1 MEIQNKNTLI
11 HAMKTGINV
20 FVGAGFS
27 LYAYDK
33 CNKKLPT
40 GKDLANELQK
50 TFNVKS
56 SDLSMISTIL
66 QRKSKVEFKSFLT
79 ERFTVKDYEPFYEN
93 LNFVNVKSFF
103 TTNIDN
109 LVPKI
114 VSASN
119 SKRFINDLLVYG
131 ENTDTNRINYL
142 PLHGNV
148 DNPENDYVFDVQSL
162 ATTFDRNQRVWSYL
176 SNACE
181 KNPTIFLGYSF
192 SDNSVIQA
200 LSNYHTF
207 ENAQKEKWILL
218 YDPTEEEIE
227 YYEALDFSI
236 IKGDIKEFLEY
247 VPTLLGVDNLKEGEK
262 GLNDDI
268 LDIFKS
274 NLVPIDNR
282 NQVSRPI
289 IDFFRGQVPIWSDI
303 LSNKI
308 YKVSYYKTI
317 QDSIYNKSKQ
327 TIVIGAPVSGKTTL
341 VMLLAYNMQ
350 FDGLKLMYTG
360 LTLSKVDFILKM
372 LGNKK
377 ALIFV
382 ENFTDNI
389 DAFLK
394 LSDAKNVIVV
404 GVDRSQFYSTV
415 SHMLPSDVFDIINVT
430 ELSDMDIQGVF
441 NSVPIEIKA
450 SSLTQKRKTNDTQYA
465 ADSIYEFVVRNI
477 KGQNIVDR
485 YKKIIHDLE
494 NDDSDLMEFLLL
506 CAYMH
511 KCRVPLSIEV
521 AYSYFS
527 DKYDYLDVLSM
538 ENELD
543 DMLSEFEGSN
553 DLLDSS
559 IEYYYPRT
567 YFIAEAILKYS
578 SSELLREVMCNVV
591 NNVPKYLIFNYKT
604 FRKFAF
610 DSLMANRAFKDWN
623 EGKKFYQSA
632 YLYDNENPY
641 VLQQGALFLSKK
653 KQYQE
658 AFKWIDRAINSTND
672 KYFSIRNSHAI
683 ILFDANYDLSLNEMV
698 EKQLDK
704 SMEILHKCYTDDSR
718 KIFHATVYADQAERY
733 YMKTNCSKTIKYLQ
747 QAQIW
752 LKEESS
758 NNKWNYELKQR
769 LSKVEK
775 ILGKI

>member
-1 MEIQNKNTLI
+1 MEIQNKNSLI

-33 CNKKLPT
+33 KKQNLPS
-40 GKDLANELQK
+40 GNGLADELK
-50 TFNVKS
+50 SMFNVKAAS
-56 SDLSMISTIL
+56 LSMISTIL
-66 QRKSKVEFKSFLT
+66 QRKAKTEFKAFLT
-79 ERFTVKDYEPFYEN
+79 ERFSVDSYESFYNN
-93 LNFVNVKSFF
+93 LNLVNVKSYF

-109 LVPKI
+109 LIPKI
-114 VSASN
+114 VSAEN
-119 SKRFINDLLVYG
+119 SKRFINDLLVNG
-131 ENTDTNRINYL
+131 ENADANRINYL
-142 PLHGNV
+142 PLHGCV
-148 DNPENDYVFDVQSL
+148 ENPENEYVFDVQSL
-162 ATTFDRNQRVWSYL
+162 ATTFGNNSRIWSYL

-181 KNPTIFLGYSF
+181 KNPTIFLGYSY

-200 LSNYHTF
+200 LSSYRTF

-218 YDPTEEEIE
+218 YNPTDDQIE
-227 YYEALDFSI
+227 FYEALDFTI
-236 IKGDIKEFLEY
+236 IKGEIKEFLE
-247 VPTLLGVDNLKEGEK
+247 LLPNILDNEELSGKKNEEEE
-262 GLNDDI
+262 I
-268 LDIFKS
+268 RDIFKN
-274 NLVPIDNR
+274 NLVPLDNR

-308 YKVSYYKTI
+308 YRVSYYKQI
-317 QDSIYNKSKQ
+317 QDSIYNQNRQ

-341 VMLLAYNMQ
+341 AMLLAYNVQ
-350 FDGLKLMYTG
+350 FEGVKLMYSG
-360 LTLSKVDFILKM
+360 LTLSKVDFILKI
-372 LGNKK
+372 LGNLK

-389 DAFLK
+389 EAFLK
-394 LSDAKNVIVV
+394 LSQAKNITVV

-415 SHMLPSDVFDIINVT
+415 SHMLTPQMFDIINVT
-430 ELSDMDIQGVF
+430 ELSDNDIQGVF
-441 NSVPIEIKA
+441 NSVPVEIKA
-450 SSLTQKRKTNDTQYA
+450 SSMKTKRKSKDIYA
-465 ADSIYEFVVRNI
+465 ADSIYEFVIRNI
-477 KGQNIVDR
+477 KGQNIVER

-494 NDDSDLMEFLLL
+494 HDDSNLMEFLLL

-527 DKYDYLDVLSM
+527 DIYNYQDVLEM
-538 ENELD
+538 KDELE

-578 SSELLREVMCNVV
+578 SPLLLNKIMSKVID
-591 NNVPKYLIFNYKT
+591 NVPKYLIYNFKT

-610 DSLMANRAFKDWN
+610 DSLLTAKAFVDWKD
-623 EGKKFYQSA
+623 GMDFYKSA

-658 AFKWIDRAINSTND
+658 AFKWIDKAINSTND

-683 ILFDANYDLSLNEMV
+683 ILFDANYELELNNMV
-698 EKQLDK
+698 EEQLDR
-704 SMEILHKCYTDDSR
+704 SMEILHKCYHDDSR
-718 KIFHATVYADQAERY
+718 KIFHAIVYADQAERY
-733 YMKTNCSKTIKYLQ
+733 FIKANSEKTINYLQ
-747 QAQIW
+747 QAKKW

-758 NNKWNYELKQR
+758 NNSWNYELKQR

-775 ILGKI
+775 ILATL

>member
-1 MEIQNKNTLI
+1 ML
-11 HAMKTGINV
+11 
-20 FVGAGFS
+20 
-27 LYAYDK
+27 
-33 CNKKLPT
+33 
-40 GKDLANELQK
+40 
-50 TFNVKS
+50 
-56 SDLSMISTIL
+56 
-66 QRKSKVEFKSFLT
+66 
-79 ERFTVKDYEPFYEN
+79 
-93 LNFVNVKSFF
+93 VN
-103 TTNIDN
+103 
-109 LVPKI
+109 
-114 VSASN
+114 
-119 SKRFINDLLVYG
+119 G
-131 ENTDTNRINYL
+131 ENADANRINYL
-142 PLHGNV
+142 PLHGCV
-148 DNPENDYVFDVQSL
+148 ENPENEYVFDVQSL
-162 ATTFDRNQRVWSYL
+162 ATTFGNNSRIWSYL

-181 KNPTIFLGYSF
+181 KNPTIFLGYSY

-200 LSNYHTF
+200 LSSYRTF

-218 YDPTEEEIE
+218 YNPTDDQIE
-227 YYEALDFSI
+227 FYEALDFTI
-236 IKGDIKEFLEY
+236 IKGEIKEFLE
-247 VPTLLGVDNLKEGEK
+247 LLPNILDNEELSGKKNEEEE
-262 GLNDDI
+262 I
-268 LDIFKS
+268 RDIFKN
-274 NLVPIDNR
+274 NLVPLDNR

-308 YKVSYYKTI
+308 YRVSYYKQI
-317 QDSIYNKSKQ
+317 QDSIYNQNRQ

-341 VMLLAYNMQ
+341 AMLLAYNVQ
-350 FDGLKLMYTG
+350 FEGVKLMYSG
-360 LTLSKVDFILKM
+360 LTLSKVDFILKI
-372 LGNKK
+372 LGNLK

-389 DAFLK
+389 EAFLK
-394 LSDAKNVIVV
+394 LSQAKNITVV

-415 SHMLPSDVFDIINVT
+415 SHMLTPQMFDIINVT
-430 ELSDMDIQGVF
+430 ELSDNDIQGVF
-441 NSVPIEIKA
+441 NSVPVEIKA
-450 SSLTQKRKTNDTQYA
+450 SSMKTKRKSKDIYA
-465 ADSIYEFVVRNI
+465 ADSIYEFVIRNI
-477 KGQNIVDR
+477 KGQNIVER

-494 NDDSDLMEFLLL
+494 HDDSNLMEFLLL

-527 DKYDYLDVLSM
+527 DIYNYQDVLEM
-538 ENELD
+538 KDELE

-578 SSELLREVMCNVV
+578 SPLLLKKIMSKVID
-591 NNVPKYLIFNYKT
+591 NVPKYLIYNFKT

-610 DSLMANRAFKDWN
+610 DSLLTAKAFVDWKD
-623 EGKKFYQSA
+623 GMDFYKSA

-658 AFKWIDRAINSTND
+658 AFKWIDKAINSTND

-683 ILFDANYDLSLNEMV
+683 ILFDANYELELNNMV
-698 EKQLDK
+698 EEQLDR
-704 SMEILHKCYTDDSR
+704 SMEILHKCYHDDSR
-718 KIFHATVYADQAERY
+718 KIFHAIVYADQAERY
-733 YMKTNCSKTIKYLQ
+733 FIKANSEKTINYLQ
-747 QAQIW
+747 QAKKW

-758 NNKWNYELKQR
+758 NNSWNYELKQR

-775 ILGKI
+775 ILATL

>member
-1 MEIQNKNTLI
+1 MEIQNKNSLI

-33 CNKKLPT
+33 KKQKLPS
-40 GKDLANELQK
+40 GNGLADELK
-50 TFNVKS
+50 SMFNVKAAS
-56 SDLSMISTIL
+56 LSMISTIL
-66 QRKSKVEFKSFLT
+66 QRKAKTEFKAFLT
-79 ERFTVKDYEPFYEN
+79 ERFSVDSYESFYDN
-93 LNFVNVKSFF
+93 LNLVNVKSYF

-109 LVPKI
+109 LIPKI
-114 VSASN
+114 VSAEN
-119 SKRFINDLLVYG
+119 SKRFINNLLVNG
-131 ENTDTNRINYL
+131 ENADANRINYL
-142 PLHGNV
+142 PLHGCV
-148 DNPENDYVFDVQSL
+148 ENPENEYVFDVQSL
-162 ATTFDRNQRVWSYL
+162 ATTFGNNPRIWSYL

-181 KNPTIFLGYSF
+181 KNPTIFLGYSY

-200 LSNYHTF
+200 LSSYRTF

-218 YDPTEEEIE
+218 YNPTDDQIE
-227 YYEALDFSI
+227 FYEALDFTI
-236 IKGDIKEFLEY
+236 IKGEIKDFLE
-247 VPTLLGVDNLKEGEK
+247 LLPNILDNEELSRKKNEEEE
-262 GLNDDI
+262 I
-268 LDIFKS
+268 RDIFKN
-274 NLVPIDNR
+274 NLVPLDNR

-289 IDFFRGQVPIWSDI
+289 MDFFRGQVPIWSDI

-308 YKVSYYKTI
+308 YRVSYYKQI
-317 QDSIYNKSKQ
+317 QDSIYNQNRQ

-341 VMLLAYNMQ
+341 AMLLAYNVQ
-350 FDGLKLMYTG
+350 FEGVKLMYSG
-360 LTLSKVDFILKM
+360 LTLSKVDFILKI
-372 LGNKK
+372 LGNLK

-389 DAFLK
+389 EAFLK
-394 LSDAKNVIVV
+394 LSQAKNITLV

-415 SHMLPSDVFDIINVT
+415 SHMLTPQMFDIINVT
-430 ELSDMDIQGVF
+430 ELSDNDIQGVF
-441 NSVPIEIKA
+441 NSVPVEIKA
-450 SSLTQKRKTNDTQYA
+450 SSMKTKRKSKDIYA
-465 ADSIYEFVVRNI
+465 ADSIYEFVIRNI
-477 KGQNIVDR
+477 KGQNIVER

-494 NDDSDLMEFLLL
+494 LDDSDLMEFLLL

-527 DKYDYLDVLSM
+527 DIYNYQDVLEM
-538 ENELD
+538 KDELE

-578 SSELLREVMCNVV
+578 SPLLLKRIMSKVID
-591 NNVPKYLIFNYKT
+591 NVPKYLIYNFKT

-610 DSLMANRAFKDWN
+610 DSLLTAKAFVDWKD
-623 EGKKFYQSA
+623 GMDFYKSA

-658 AFKWIDRAINSTND
+658 AFKWIDKAINSTND

-683 ILFDANYDLSLNEMV
+683 ILFDANYELELNNMV
-698 EKQLDK
+698 EEQLDR
-704 SMEILHKCYTDDSR
+704 SMEILHKCYHDDSR
-718 KIFHATVYADQAERY
+718 KIFHAIVYADQAERY
-733 YMKTNCSKTIKYLQ
+733 FLKANSVKTINYLQ
-747 QAQIW
+747 QAKKW

-758 NNKWNYELKQR
+758 NNSWNYELKQR
-769 LSKVEK
+769 LNKVEK
-775 ILGKI
+775 ILATL

>member
-1 MEIQNKNTLI
+1 MEIQNKNSLI

-33 CNKKLPT
+33 KKQKLPS
-40 GKDLANELQK
+40 GNGLADELK
-50 TFNVKS
+50 SMFNVKAS
-56 SDLSMISTIL
+56 SLSMISTIL
-66 QRKSKVEFKSFLT
+66 QRKAKAEFKAFLT
-79 ERFTVKDYEPFYEN
+79 ERFSVDSYDSFYDN
-93 LNFVNVKSFF
+93 LNLVNVKSYF

-109 LVPKI
+109 LIPKI
-114 VSASN
+114 VSSDN
-119 SKRFINDLLVYG
+119 SKRFINDLLVNG
-131 ENTDTNRINYL
+131 ENADANRINYL
-142 PLHGNV
+142 PLHGCV
-148 DNPENDYVFDVQSL
+148 ENPENEYVFDVQSL
-162 ATTFDRNQRVWSYL
+162 ATTFGNNTRIWSYL

-181 KNPTIFLGYSF
+181 KNPTIFLGYSY

-200 LSNYHTF
+200 LSSYRTF

-218 YDPTEEEIE
+218 YNPTDDQIE
-227 YYEALDFSI
+227 FYEALDFTI
-236 IKGDIKEFLEY
+236 IKGEIKEFLE
-247 VPTLLGVDNLKEGEK
+247 LLPNILDNEELSGKKNEEEEIR
-262 GLNDDI
+262 DI
-268 LDIFKS
+268 LKN
-274 NLVPIDNR
+274 NLVPLDNR

-308 YKVSYYKTI
+308 YRVSYYKQI
-317 QDSIYNKSKQ
+317 QDSIYNQNRQ

-341 VMLLAYNMQ
+341 AMLLAYNVQ
-350 FDGLKLMYTG
+350 FEGVKLMYSG
-360 LTLSKVDFILKM
+360 LTLSKVDFILKI
-372 LGNKK
+372 LGILK

-389 DAFLK
+389 EAFLK
-394 LSDAKNVIVV
+394 LSQAKNITVV

-415 SHMLPSDVFDIINVT
+415 SHMLTPQMFDIINVT
-430 ELSDMDIQGVF
+430 ELSDNDIQGVF
-441 NSVPIEIKA
+441 NSVPVEIKA
-450 SSLTQKRKTNDTQYA
+450 SSMKTKRKSKDIYA
-465 ADSIYEFVVRNI
+465 ADSIYEFVIRNI
-477 KGQNIVDR
+477 KGQNIVER

-494 NDDSDLMEFLLL
+494 HDDSNLMEFLLL

-527 DKYDYLDVLSM
+527 DIYNYQDVLEM
-538 ENELD
+538 KDELE

-578 SSELLREVMCNVV
+578 SPLLLKRIMSKVID
-591 NNVPKYLIFNYKT
+591 NVPKYLIYNFKT

-610 DSLMANRAFKDWN
+610 DSLLTTKAFGDWKD
-623 EGKKFYQSA
+623 GMDFYKSA

-658 AFKWIDRAINSTND
+658 AFKWIDKAINSTNN

-683 ILFDANYDLSLNEMV
+683 ILFDANYELELNNMV
-698 EKQLDK
+698 EEQLDR
-704 SMEILHKCYTDDSR
+704 SMEILHKCYHDDSR
-718 KIFHATVYADQAERY
+718 KIFHAIVYADQAERY
-733 YMKTNCSKTIKYLQ
+733 FTKANSVKTINYLQ
-747 QAQIW
+747 QAKKW

-758 NNKWNYELKQR
+758 NNSWNYELKQR
-769 LSKVEK
+769 LNKVEK
-775 ILGKI
+775 ILATL

>member
-1 MEIQNKNTLI
+1 MEIKNKNSLI

-33 CNKKLPT
+33 KKQNLPS
-40 GKDLANELQK
+40 GNGLADELK
-50 TFNVKS
+50 SMFNVKAS
-56 SDLSMISTIL
+56 SLSMISTIL
-66 QRKSKVEFKSFLT
+66 QRKAKTEFKAFLT
-79 ERFTVKDYEPFYEN
+79 ERFSVDSYESFYNN
-93 LNFVNVKSFF
+93 LNLVNVKSYF

-109 LVPKI
+109 LIPKI
-114 VSASN
+114 VSAEN
-119 SKRFINDLLVYG
+119 SKRFINDLLVNG
-131 ENTDTNRINYL
+131 ENADANRINYL
-142 PLHGNV
+142 PLHGCV
-148 DNPENDYVFDVQSL
+148 ENPENEYVFDVQSL
-162 ATTFDRNQRVWSYL
+162 ATTFGNNSRIWSYL

-181 KNPTIFLGYSF
+181 KNPTIFLGYSY

-200 LSNYHTF
+200 LSSYRTF

-218 YDPTEEEIE
+218 YNPTDDQIE
-227 YYEALDFSI
+227 FYEALDFTI
-236 IKGDIKEFLEY
+236 IKGEIKEFLE
-247 VPTLLGVDNLKEGEK
+247 LLPNILDNEELSGKKNEEEE
-262 GLNDDI
+262 I
-268 LDIFKS
+268 RDIFKN
-274 NLVPIDNR
+274 NLVPLDNR

-308 YKVSYYKTI
+308 YRVSYYKQI
-317 QDSIYNKSKQ
+317 QDSIYNQNRQ

-341 VMLLAYNMQ
+341 AMLLAYNVQ
-350 FDGLKLMYTG
+350 FEGVKLMYSG
-360 LTLSKVDFILKM
+360 LTLSKVDFILKI
-372 LGNKK
+372 LGNLK

-389 DAFLK
+389 EAFLK
-394 LSDAKNVIVV
+394 LSQAKNITVV

-415 SHMLPSDVFDIINVT
+415 SHMLTPQMFDIINVT
-430 ELSDMDIQGVF
+430 ELSDNDIQGVF
-441 NSVPIEIKA
+441 NSVPVEIKA
-450 SSLTQKRKTNDTQYA
+450 SSMKTKRKSKDIYA
-465 ADSIYEFVVRNI
+465 ADSIYEFVIRNI
-477 KGQNIVDR
+477 KGQNIVER

-494 NDDSDLMEFLLL
+494 HDDSNLMEFLLL

-527 DKYDYLDVLSM
+527 DIYNYQDVLEM
-538 ENELD
+538 KDELE

-578 SSELLREVMCNVV
+578 SPLLLKKIMSKVID
-591 NNVPKYLIFNYKT
+591 NVPKYLIYNFKT

-610 DSLMANRAFKDWN
+610 DSLLTAKAFVDWKD
-623 EGKKFYQSA
+623 GMDFYKSA

-658 AFKWIDRAINSTND
+658 AFKWIDKAINSTND

-683 ILFDANYDLSLNEMV
+683 ILFDANYELELNNMV
-698 EKQLDK
+698 EEQLDR
-704 SMEILHKCYTDDSR
+704 SMEILHKCYHDDSR
-718 KIFHATVYADQAERY
+718 KIFHAIVYADQAERY
-733 YMKTNCSKTIKYLQ
+733 FIKANSEKTINYLQ
-747 QAQIW
+747 QAKKW

-758 NNKWNYELKQR
+758 NNSWNYELKQR

-775 ILGKI
+775 ILATL

>member
-1 MEIQNKNTLI
+1 MEIQNENSLI

-33 CNKKLPT
+33 KKQNLPS
-40 GKDLANELQK
+40 GNGLADELK
-50 TFNVKS
+50 SMFNVKAAS
-56 SDLSMISTIL
+56 LSMISTIL
-66 QRKSKVEFKSFLT
+66 QRKAKTEFKAFLT
-79 ERFTVKDYEPFYEN
+79 ERFSVDSYESFYNN
-93 LNFVNVKSFF
+93 LNLVNVKSYF

-109 LVPKI
+109 LIPKI
-114 VSASN
+114 VSAEN
-119 SKRFINDLLVYG
+119 SKRFINDLLVNG
-131 ENTDTNRINYL
+131 ENADANRINYL
-142 PLHGNV
+142 PLHGCV
-148 DNPENDYVFDVQSL
+148 ENPENEYVFDVQSL
-162 ATTFDRNQRVWSYL
+162 ATTFGNNSRIWSYL

-181 KNPTIFLGYSF
+181 KNPTIFLGYSY

-200 LSNYHTF
+200 LSSYRTF

-218 YDPTEEEIE
+218 YNPTDDQIE
-227 YYEALDFSI
+227 FYEALDFTI
-236 IKGDIKEFLEY
+236 IKGEIKEFLE
-247 VPTLLGVDNLKEGEK
+247 LLPNILDNEELSGKKNEEEE
-262 GLNDDI
+262 I
-268 LDIFKS
+268 RDIFKN
-274 NLVPIDNR
+274 NLVPLDNR

-308 YKVSYYKTI
+308 YRVSYYKQI
-317 QDSIYNKSKQ
+317 QDSIYNQNRQ

-341 VMLLAYNMQ
+341 AMLLAYNVQ
-350 FDGLKLMYTG
+350 FEGVKLMYSG
-360 LTLSKVDFILKM
+360 LTLSKVDFILKI
-372 LGNKK
+372 LGNLK

-389 DAFLK
+389 EAFLK
-394 LSDAKNVIVV
+394 LSQAKNITVV

-415 SHMLPSDVFDIINVT
+415 SHMLTPQMFDIINVT
-430 ELSDMDIQGVF
+430 ELSDNDIQGVF
-441 NSVPIEIKA
+441 NSVPVEIKA
-450 SSLTQKRKTNDTQYA
+450 SSMKTKRKSKDIYA
-465 ADSIYEFVVRNI
+465 ADSIYEFVIRNI
-477 KGQNIVDR
+477 KGQNIVER
-485 YKKIIHDLE
+485 YKKNIHDLE
-494 NDDSDLMEFLLL
+494 HDDSNLMEFLLL

-527 DKYDYLDVLSM
+527 DIYNYQDVLEM
-538 ENELD
+538 KDELE

-578 SSELLREVMCNVV
+578 SPLLLKKIMSKVID
-591 NNVPKYLIFNYKT
+591 NVPKYLIYNFKT

-610 DSLMANRAFKDWN
+610 DSLLTAKAFVDWKD
-623 EGKKFYQSA
+623 GMDFYKSA

-658 AFKWIDRAINSTND
+658 AFKWIDKAINSTND

-683 ILFDANYDLSLNEMV
+683 ILFDANYELELNNMV
-698 EKQLDK
+698 EEQLDR
-704 SMEILHKCYTDDSR
+704 SMEILHKCYHDDSR
-718 KIFHATVYADQAERY
+718 KIFHAIVYADQAERY
-733 YMKTNCSKTIKYLQ
+733 FIKVNSEKTINYLQ
-747 QAQIW
+747 QAKKW

-758 NNKWNYELKQR
+758 NNSWNYELKQR

-775 ILGKI
+775 ILATL

>member
-1 MEIQNKNTLI
+1 MEIQNKNSLI

-33 CNKKLPT
+33 KKQKLPS
-40 GKDLANELQK
+40 GNGLADELK
-50 TFNVKS
+50 SMFNVKAS
-56 SDLSMISTIL
+56 SLSMISTIL
-66 QRKSKVEFKSFLT
+66 QRKAKAEFKAFLT
-79 ERFTVKDYEPFYEN
+79 ERFSVDSYDSFYDN
-93 LNFVNVKSFF
+93 LNLVNVKSYF

-109 LVPKI
+109 LIPKI
-114 VSASN
+114 VSSDN
-119 SKRFINDLLVYG
+119 SKRFINDLLVNG
-131 ENTDTNRINYL
+131 ENADANRINYL
-142 PLHGNV
+142 PLHGCV
-148 DNPENDYVFDVQSL
+148 ENPENEYVFDVQSL
-162 ATTFDRNQRVWSYL
+162 ATTFGNNTRIWSYL

-181 KNPTIFLGYSF
+181 KNPTIFLGYSY

-200 LSNYHTF
+200 LSSYRTF

-218 YDPTEEEIE
+218 YNPTDDQIE
-227 YYEALDFSI
+227 FYEALDFTI
-236 IKGDIKEFLEY
+236 IKGEIKEFLE
-247 VPTLLGVDNLKEGEK
+247 LLPNILDNEELSGKKNEEEEIR
-262 GLNDDI
+262 DI
-268 LDIFKS
+268 LKN
-274 NLVPIDNR
+274 NLVPLDNR

-308 YKVSYYKTI
+308 YRVSYYKQI
-317 QDSIYNKSKQ
+317 QDSIYNQNRQ

-341 VMLLAYNMQ
+341 AMLLAYNVQ
-350 FDGLKLMYTG
+350 FEGVKLMYSG
-360 LTLSKVDFILKM
+360 LTLSKVDFILKI
-372 LGNKK
+372 LGILK

-389 DAFLK
+389 EAFLK
-394 LSDAKNVIVV
+394 LSQAKNITVV

-415 SHMLPSDVFDIINVT
+415 SHMLTPQMFDIINVT
-430 ELSDMDIQGVF
+430 ELSDNDIQGVF
-441 NSVPIEIKA
+441 NSVPVEIKA
-450 SSLTQKRKTNDTQYA
+450 SSMKTKRKSKDIYA
-465 ADSIYEFVVRNI
+465 ADSIYEFVIRNI
-477 KGQNIVDR
+477 KGQNIVER

-494 NDDSDLMEFLLL
+494 HDDSNLMEFLLL

-527 DKYDYLDVLSM
+527 DIYNYQDVLEM
-538 ENELD
+538 KDELD

-578 SSELLREVMCNVV
+578 SPLLLKRIMSKVID
-591 NNVPKYLIFNYKT
+591 NVPKYLIYNFKT

-610 DSLMANRAFKDWN
+610 DSLLTTKAFGDWKD
-623 EGKKFYQSA
+623 GMDFYKSA

-658 AFKWIDRAINSTND
+658 AFKWIDKAINSTNN

-683 ILFDANYDLSLNEMV
+683 ILFDANYELELNNMV
-698 EKQLDK
+698 EEQLDR
-704 SMEILHKCYTDDSR
+704 SMEILHKCYHDDSR
-718 KIFHATVYADQAERY
+718 KIFHAIVYADQAERY
-733 YMKTNCSKTIKYLQ
+733 FTKANSVKTINYLQ
-747 QAQIW
+747 QAKKW

-758 NNKWNYELKQR
+758 NNSWNYELKQR
-769 LSKVEK
+769 LNKVEK
-775 ILGKI
+775 ILATL

>member
-1 MEIQNKNTLI
+1 MEIQNKNSLI

-33 CNKKLPT
+33 KKQKLPA
-40 GKDLANELQK
+40 GNGLADELK
-50 TFNVKS
+50 SMFNVKAS
-56 SDLSMISTIL
+56 SLSMISTIL
-66 QRKSKVEFKSFLT
+66 QRKAKTEFKSFLT
-79 ERFTVKDYEPFYEN
+79 ERFSVDSYESFYDN
-93 LNFVNVKSFF
+93 LNLVNVKSYF

-109 LVPKI
+109 LIPKI
-114 VSASN
+114 VSSEN
-119 SKRFINDLLVYG
+119 SKRFINDLLVNG
-131 ENTDTNRINYL
+131 ENADANRINYL
-142 PLHGNV
+142 PLHGCV
-148 DNPENDYVFDVQSL
+148 ENPENEYVFDVQSL
-162 ATTFDRNQRVWSYL
+162 ATTFGNNPRIWSYL

-181 KNPTIFLGYSF
+181 KNPTIFLGYSY

-200 LSNYHTF
+200 LSSYRTF

-218 YDPTEEEIE
+218 YNPTDDQIE
-227 YYEALDFSI
+227 FYEALDFTI
-236 IKGDIKEFLEY
+236 IKGEIKEFLE
-247 VPTLLGVDNLKEGEK
+247 LLPNILDNAELSGKKNEEEE
-262 GLNDDI
+262 I
-268 LDIFKS
+268 RDIFKS
-274 NLVPIDNR
+274 NLVPLDNR

-289 IDFFRGQVPIWSDI
+289 MDFFRGQVPIWSDI

-308 YKVSYYKTI
+308 YRVSYYKQI
-317 QDSIYNKSKQ
+317 QDSIYNQNRQ

-341 VMLLAYNMQ
+341 AMLLAYNVQ
-350 FDGLKLMYTG
+350 FEGVKLMYSG
-360 LTLSKVDFILKM
+360 LTLSKVDFILKI
-372 LGNKK
+372 LGNLK

-389 DAFLK
+389 EAFLK
-394 LSDAKNVIVV
+394 LSQAKNITLV

-415 SHMLPSDVFDIINVT
+415 SHMLTPQMFDIINVT
-430 ELSDMDIQGVF
+430 ELSDNDIQGVF
-441 NSVPIEIKA
+441 NSVPVEIKA
-450 SSLTQKRKTNDTQYA
+450 SSMKTKRKSKDIYA
-465 ADSIYEFVVRNI
+465 ADSIYEFVIRNI
-477 KGQNIVDR
+477 KGQNIVER
-485 YKKIIHDLE
+485 YKKIIQDLE
-494 NDDSDLMEFLLL
+494 HDDSDLMEFLLL

-527 DKYDYLDVLSM
+527 DIYNYQDVLEM
-538 ENELD
+538 KDELE

-578 SSELLREVMCNVV
+578 SPLLLKRVMSKVID
-591 NNVPKYLIFNYKT
+591 NVPKYLIYNFKT

-610 DSLMANRAFKDWN
+610 DSLLTTKAFVDWKD
-623 EGKKFYQSA
+623 GMDFYKSA

-658 AFKWIDRAINSTND
+658 AFKWIDKAINSTND

-683 ILFDANYDLSLNEMV
+683 ILFDANYELVLNNMV
-698 EKQLDK
+698 EEQLDR
-704 SMEILHKCYTDDSR
+704 SMEILHKCYHDDSR
-718 KIFHATVYADQAERY
+718 KIFHAIVYADQAERY
-733 YMKTNCSKTIKYLQ
+733 FFKANSVKTINYLQ
-747 QAQIW
+747 QAKKW

-758 NNKWNYELKQR
+758 NNSWNYELKQR
-769 LSKVEK
+769 LNKVEK
-775 ILGKI
+775 ILATL

>member
-1 MEIQNKNTLI
+1 
-11 HAMKTGINV
+11 MKTGINV

-33 CNKKLPT
+33 KKQKLPS
-40 GKDLANELQK
+40 GNGLADELK
-50 TFNVKS
+50 SMFNVKAAS
-56 SDLSMISTIL
+56 LSMISTIL
-66 QRKSKVEFKSFLT
+66 QRKAKTEFKAFLT
-79 ERFTVKDYEPFYEN
+79 ERFSVDSYESFYDN
-93 LNFVNVKSFF
+93 LNLVNVKSYF

-109 LVPKI
+109 LIPKI
-114 VSASN
+114 VSAEN
-119 SKRFINDLLVYG
+119 SKRFINNLLVNG
-131 ENTDTNRINYL
+131 ENADANRINYL
-142 PLHGNV
+142 PLHGCV
-148 DNPENDYVFDVQSL
+148 ENPENEYVFDVQSL
-162 ATTFDRNQRVWSYL
+162 ATTFGNNPRIWSYL

-181 KNPTIFLGYSF
+181 KNPTIFLGYSY

-200 LSNYHTF
+200 LSSYRTF

-218 YDPTEEEIE
+218 YNPTDDQIE
-227 YYEALDFSI
+227 FYEALDFTI
-236 IKGDIKEFLEY
+236 IKGEIKDFLE
-247 VPTLLGVDNLKEGEK
+247 LLPNILDNEELSRKKNEEEE
-262 GLNDDI
+262 I
-268 LDIFKS
+268 RDIFKN
-274 NLVPIDNR
+274 NLVPLDNR

-289 IDFFRGQVPIWSDI
+289 MDFFRGQVPIWSDI

-308 YKVSYYKTI
+308 YRVSYYKQI
-317 QDSIYNKSKQ
+317 QDSIYNQNRQ

-341 VMLLAYNMQ
+341 AMLLAYNVQ
-350 FDGLKLMYTG
+350 FEGVKLMYSG
-360 LTLSKVDFILKM
+360 LTLSKVDFILKI
-372 LGNKK
+372 LGNLK

-389 DAFLK
+389 EAFLK
-394 LSDAKNVIVV
+394 LSQAKNITLV

-415 SHMLPSDVFDIINVT
+415 SHMLTPQMFDIINVT
-430 ELSDMDIQGVF
+430 ELSDNDIQGVF
-441 NSVPIEIKA
+441 NSVPVEIKA
-450 SSLTQKRKTNDTQYA
+450 SSMKTKRKSKDIYA
-465 ADSIYEFVVRNI
+465 ADSIYEFVIRNI
-477 KGQNIVDR
+477 KGQNIVER

-494 NDDSDLMEFLLL
+494 LDDSDLMEFLLL

-527 DKYDYLDVLSM
+527 DIYNYQDVLKM
-538 ENELD
+538 KDELE

-578 SSELLREVMCNVV
+578 SPLLLKRIMSKVID
-591 NNVPKYLIFNYKT
+591 NVPKYLIYNFKT

-610 DSLMANRAFKDWN
+610 DSLLTAKAFVDWKD
-623 EGKKFYQSA
+623 GMDFYKSA

-658 AFKWIDRAINSTND
+658 AFKWIDKAINSTND

-683 ILFDANYDLSLNEMV
+683 ILFDANYELELNNMV
-698 EKQLDK
+698 EEQLDR
-704 SMEILHKCYTDDSR
+704 SMEILHKCYHDDSR
-718 KIFHATVYADQAERY
+718 KIFHAIVYADQAERY
-733 YMKTNCSKTIKYLQ
+733 FLKANSVKTINYLQ
-747 QAQIW
+747 QAKKW

-758 NNKWNYELKQR
+758 NNSWNYELKQR
-769 LSKVEK
+769 LNKVEK
-775 ILGKI
+775 ILATL

>member
-1 MEIQNKNTLI
+1 MEIQNKNSLI

-33 CNKKLPT
+33 KKQKLPS
-40 GKDLANELQK
+40 GNGLADELK
-50 TFNVKS
+50 SMFNVKAAS
-56 SDLSMISTIL
+56 LSMISTIL
-66 QRKSKVEFKSFLT
+66 QRKAKTEFKAFLT
-79 ERFTVKDYEPFYEN
+79 ERFSVDSYESFYDN
-93 LNFVNVKSFF
+93 LNLVNVKSYF

-109 LVPKI
+109 LIPKI
-114 VSASN
+114 VSAEN
-119 SKRFINDLLVYG
+119 SKRFINNLLVNG
-131 ENTDTNRINYL
+131 ENADANRINYL
-142 PLHGNV
+142 PLHGCV
-148 DNPENDYVFDVQSL
+148 ENPENEYVFDVQSL
-162 ATTFDRNQRVWSYL
+162 ATTFGNNPRIWSYL

-181 KNPTIFLGYSF
+181 KNPTIFLGYSY

-200 LSNYHTF
+200 LSSYRTF

-218 YDPTEEEIE
+218 YNPTDDQIE
-227 YYEALDFSI
+227 FYEALDFTI
-236 IKGDIKEFLEY
+236 IKGEIKDFLE
-247 VPTLLGVDNLKEGEK
+247 LLPNILDNEELSRKKNEEEE
-262 GLNDDI
+262 I
-268 LDIFKS
+268 RDIFKN
-274 NLVPIDNR
+274 NLVPLDNR

-289 IDFFRGQVPIWSDI
+289 MDFFRGQVPIWSDI

-308 YKVSYYKTI
+308 YRVSYYKQI
-317 QDSIYNKSKQ
+317 QDSIYNQNRQ

-341 VMLLAYNMQ
+341 AMLLAYNVQ
-350 FDGLKLMYTG
+350 FEGVKLMYSG
-360 LTLSKVDFILKM
+360 LTLSKVDFILKI
-372 LGNKK
+372 LGNLK

-389 DAFLK
+389 EAFLK
-394 LSDAKNVIVV
+394 LSQAKNITLV

-415 SHMLPSDVFDIINVT
+415 SHMLTPQMFDIINVT
-430 ELSDMDIQGVF
+430 ELSDNDIQGVF
-441 NSVPIEIKA
+441 NSVPVEIKA
-450 SSLTQKRKTNDTQYA
+450 SSMKTKRKSKDIYA
-465 ADSIYEFVVRNI
+465 ADSIYEFVIRNI
-477 KGQNIVDR
+477 KGQNIVER

-494 NDDSDLMEFLLL
+494 LDDSDLMEFLLL

-527 DKYDYLDVLSM
+527 DIYNYQDVLKM
-538 ENELD
+538 KDELE

-578 SSELLREVMCNVV
+578 SPLLLKRIMSKVID
-591 NNVPKYLIFNYKT
+591 NVPKYLIYNFKT

-610 DSLMANRAFKDWN
+610 DSLLTAKAFVDWKD
-623 EGKKFYQSA
+623 GMDFYKSA

-658 AFKWIDRAINSTND
+658 AFKWIDKAINSTND

-683 ILFDANYDLSLNEMV
+683 ILFDANYELELNNMV
-698 EKQLDK
+698 EEQLDR
-704 SMEILHKCYTDDSR
+704 SMEILHKCYHDDSR
-718 KIFHATVYADQAERY
+718 KIFHAIVYADQAERY
-733 YMKTNCSKTIKYLQ
+733 FLKANSVKTINYLQ
-747 QAQIW
+747 QAKKW

-758 NNKWNYELKQR
+758 NNSWNYELKQR
-769 LSKVEK
+769 LNKVEK
-775 ILGKI
+775 ILATL

>member
-1 MEIQNKNTLI
+1 M
-11 HAMKTGINV
+11 
-20 FVGAGFS
+20 FS

-33 CNKKLPT
+33 KKQNLPS
-40 GKDLANELQK
+40 GNGLADELK
-50 TFNVKS
+50 SMFNVKAAS
-56 SDLSMISTIL
+56 LSMISTIL
-66 QRKSKVEFKSFLT
+66 QRKAKTEFKAFLT
-79 ERFTVKDYEPFYEN
+79 ERFSVDSYESFYNN
-93 LNFVNVKSFF
+93 LNLVNVKSYF

-109 LVPKI
+109 LIPKI
-114 VSASN
+114 VSAEN
-119 SKRFINDLLVYG
+119 SKRFINDLLVNG
-131 ENTDTNRINYL
+131 ENADANRINYL
-142 PLHGNV
+142 PLHGCV
-148 DNPENDYVFDVQSL
+148 ENPENEYVFDVQSL
-162 ATTFDRNQRVWSYL
+162 ATTFGNNSRIWSYL

-181 KNPTIFLGYSF
+181 KNPTIFLGYSY

-200 LSNYHTF
+200 LSSYRTF

-218 YDPTEEEIE
+218 YNPTDDQIE
-227 YYEALDFSI
+227 FYEALDFTI
-236 IKGDIKEFLEY
+236 IKGEIKEFLE
-247 VPTLLGVDNLKEGEK
+247 LLPNILDNEELSGKKNEEEE
-262 GLNDDI
+262 I
-268 LDIFKS
+268 RDIFKN
-274 NLVPIDNR
+274 NLVPLDNR

-308 YKVSYYKTI
+308 YRVSYYKQI
-317 QDSIYNKSKQ
+317 QDSIYNQNRQ

-341 VMLLAYNMQ
+341 AMLLAYNVQ
-350 FDGLKLMYTG
+350 FEGVKLMYSG
-360 LTLSKVDFILKM
+360 LTLSKVDFILKI
-372 LGNKK
+372 LGNLK

-389 DAFLK
+389 EAFLK
-394 LSDAKNVIVV
+394 LSQAKNITVV

-415 SHMLPSDVFDIINVT
+415 SHMLTPQMFDIINVT
-430 ELSDMDIQGVF
+430 ELSDNDIQGVF
-441 NSVPIEIKA
+441 NSVPVEIKA
-450 SSLTQKRKTNDTQYA
+450 SSMKTKRKSKDIYA
-465 ADSIYEFVVRNI
+465 ADSIYEFVIRNI
-477 KGQNIVDR
+477 KGQNIVER

-494 NDDSDLMEFLLL
+494 HDDSNLMEFLLL

-527 DKYDYLDVLSM
+527 DIYNYQDVLEM
-538 ENELD
+538 KDELE

-578 SSELLREVMCNVV
+578 SPLLLKKIMSKVID
-591 NNVPKYLIFNYKT
+591 NVPKYLIYNFKT

-610 DSLMANRAFKDWN
+610 DSLLTAKAFVDWKD
-623 EGKKFYQSA
+623 GMDFYKSA

-658 AFKWIDRAINSTND
+658 AFKWIDKAINSTND

-683 ILFDANYDLSLNEMV
+683 ILFDANYELELNNMV
-698 EKQLDK
+698 EEQLDR
-704 SMEILHKCYTDDSR
+704 SMEILHKCYHDDSR
-718 KIFHATVYADQAERY
+718 KIFHAIVYADHAERY
-733 YMKTNCSKTIKYLQ
+733 FIKVNSEKTINYLQ
-747 QAQIW
+747 QAKKW

-758 NNKWNYELKQR
+758 NNSWNYELKQR

-775 ILGKI
+775 ILATL

>member
-1 MEIQNKNTLI
+1 MEIQNENSLI

-33 CNKKLPT
+33 KKQNLPS
-40 GKDLANELQK
+40 GNGLADELK
-50 TFNVKS
+50 SMFNVKAAS
-56 SDLSMISTIL
+56 LSMISTIL
-66 QRKSKVEFKSFLT
+66 QRKAKTEFKAFLT
-79 ERFTVKDYEPFYEN
+79 ERFSVDSYESFYNN
-93 LNFVNVKSFF
+93 LNLVNVKSYF

-109 LVPKI
+109 LIPKI
-114 VSASN
+114 VSAEN
-119 SKRFINDLLVYG
+119 SKRFINDLLVNG
-131 ENTDTNRINYL
+131 ENADANRINYL
-142 PLHGNV
+142 PLHGCV
-148 DNPENDYVFDVQSL
+148 ENPENEYVFDVQSL
-162 ATTFDRNQRVWSYL
+162 ATTFGNNSRIWSYL

-181 KNPTIFLGYSF
+181 KNPTIFLGYSY

-200 LSNYHTF
+200 LSSYRTF

-218 YDPTEEEIE
+218 YNPTDDQIE
-227 YYEALDFSI
+227 FYEALDFTI
-236 IKGDIKEFLEY
+236 IKGEIKEFLE
-247 VPTLLGVDNLKEGEK
+247 LLPNILDNEELSGKKNEEEE
-262 GLNDDI
+262 I
-268 LDIFKS
+268 RDIFKN
-274 NLVPIDNR
+274 NLVPLDNR

-308 YKVSYYKTI
+308 YRVSYYKQI
-317 QDSIYNKSKQ
+317 QDSIYNQNRQ
-327 TIVIGAPVSGKTTL
+327 TIVIGAPVYGKTTL
-341 VMLLAYNMQ
+341 AMLLAYNVQ
-350 FDGLKLMYTG
+350 FEGVKLMYSG
-360 LTLSKVDFILKM
+360 LTLSKVDFILKI
-372 LGNKK
+372 LGNLK

-389 DAFLK
+389 EAFLK
-394 LSDAKNVIVV
+394 LSQAKNITVV

-415 SHMLPSDVFDIINVT
+415 SHMLTPQMFDIINVT
-430 ELSDMDIQGVF
+430 ELSDNDIQGVF
-441 NSVPIEIKA
+441 NSVPVEIKA
-450 SSLTQKRKTNDTQYA
+450 SSMKTKRKSKDIYA
-465 ADSIYEFVVRNI
+465 ADSIYEFVIRNI
-477 KGQNIVDR
+477 KGQNIVER

-494 NDDSDLMEFLLL
+494 HDDSNLMEFLLL

-527 DKYDYLDVLSM
+527 DIYNYQDVLEM
-538 ENELD
+538 KDELE

-578 SSELLREVMCNVV
+578 SPLLLKKIMSKVID
-591 NNVPKYLIFNYKT
+591 NVPKYLIYNFKT

-610 DSLMANRAFKDWN
+610 DSLLTAKAFVDWKD
-623 EGKKFYQSA
+623 GMDFYKSA

-658 AFKWIDRAINSTND
+658 AFKWIDKAINSTND

-683 ILFDANYDLSLNEMV
+683 ILFDANYELELNNMV
-698 EKQLDK
+698 EEQLDR
-704 SMEILHKCYTDDSR
+704 SMEILHKCYHDDSR
-718 KIFHATVYADQAERY
+718 KIFHAIVYADQAERY
-733 YMKTNCSKTIKYLQ
+733 FIKANSEKTINYLQ
-747 QAQIW
+747 QAKKW

-758 NNKWNYELKQR
+758 NNSWNYELKQR

-775 ILGKI
+775 ILATL

>member
-1 MEIQNKNTLI
+1 
-11 HAMKTGINV
+11 MKTGINV

-33 CNKKLPT
+33 KKQKLPS
-40 GKDLANELQK
+40 GNGLADELK
-50 TFNVKS
+50 SMFNVKAAS
-56 SDLSMISTIL
+56 LSMISTIL
-66 QRKSKVEFKSFLT
+66 QRKAKTEFKAFLT
-79 ERFTVKDYEPFYEN
+79 ERFSVDSYESFYDN
-93 LNFVNVKSFF
+93 LNLVNVKSYF

-109 LVPKI
+109 LIPKI
-114 VSASN
+114 VSAEN
-119 SKRFINDLLVYG
+119 SKRFINDLLVNG
-131 ENTDTNRINYL
+131 ENADANRINYL
-142 PLHGNV
+142 PLHGCV
-148 DNPENDYVFDVQSL
+148 ENPENEYVFDVHSL
-162 ATTFDRNQRVWSYL
+162 ATTFGNNPRIWSYL

-181 KNPTIFLGYSF
+181 KNPTIFLGYSY

-200 LSNYHTF
+200 LSSYRTF

-218 YDPTEEEIE
+218 HNPTDDQIE
-227 YYEALDFSI
+227 FYEALDFTI
-236 IKGDIKEFLEY
+236 IKGEIKDFLE
-247 VPTLLGVDNLKEGEK
+247 LLPN
-262 GLNDDI
+262 I
-268 LDIFKS
+268 LDNEELSRKKNEEEEIRDVFKS
-274 NLVPIDNR
+274 NLVPLDNR

-289 IDFFRGQVPIWSDI
+289 MDFFRGQVPIWSDI

-308 YKVSYYKTI
+308 YRVSYYKQI
-317 QDSIYNKSKQ
+317 QDSIYNQNRQ

-341 VMLLAYNMQ
+341 AMLLAYNVQ
-350 FDGLKLMYTG
+350 FEGVKLMYSG
-360 LTLSKVDFILKM
+360 LTLSKVDFILKI
-372 LGNKK
+372 LGNLK

-389 DAFLK
+389 EAFLK
-394 LSDAKNVIVV
+394 LSQAKNITVV

-415 SHMLPSDVFDIINVT
+415 SHMLTPQMFDIINVT
-430 ELSDMDIQGVF
+430 ELSDNDIQGVF
-441 NSVPIEIKA
+441 NSVPVEIKA
-450 SSLTQKRKTNDTQYA
+450 SSMKTKRKSKDIYA
-465 ADSIYEFVVRNI
+465 ADSIYEFVIRNI
-477 KGQNIVDR
+477 KGQNIVER

-494 NDDSDLMEFLLL
+494 HDDSDLMEFLLL

-527 DKYDYLDVLSM
+527 DIYNYQGVLEM
-538 ENELD
+538 KDELE

-578 SSELLREVMCNVV
+578 SPLLLKKVMSKVID
-591 NNVPKYLIFNYKT
+591 NVPKYLIYNFKT

-610 DSLMANRAFKDWN
+610 DSLLTTKAFVDWKD
-623 EGKKFYQSA
+623 GMDFYKSA

-658 AFKWIDRAINSTND
+658 AFKWIDKAINSTND

-683 ILFDANYDLSLNEMV
+683 ILFDANYELELNNMV
-698 EKQLDK
+698 EEQLDR
-704 SMEILHKCYTDDSR
+704 SMEILHKCYHDDSR
-718 KIFHATVYADQAERY
+718 KIFHAIVYADQAERY
-733 YMKTNCSKTIKYLQ
+733 FLKANSVKTINYLQ
-747 QAQIW
+747 QAKKW

-758 NNKWNYELKQR
+758 NNSWNYELKQR
-769 LSKVEK
+769 LNKVEK
-775 ILGKI
+775 ILATL

>member
-1 MEIQNKNTLI
+1 MEIQNKNSLI

-33 CNKKLPT
+33 KKQKLPS
-40 GKDLANELQK
+40 GNGLADELK
-50 TFNVKS
+50 SMFNVKAS
-56 SDLSMISTIL
+56 SLSMISTIL
-66 QRKSKVEFKSFLT
+66 QRKAKAEFKAFLT
-79 ERFTVKDYEPFYEN
+79 ERFSVDSYDSFYDN
-93 LNFVNVKSFF
+93 LNLVNVKSYF

-109 LVPKI
+109 LIPKI
-114 VSASN
+114 VSSDN
-119 SKRFINDLLVYG
+119 SKRFINDLLVNG
-131 ENTDTNRINYL
+131 ENADANRINYL
-142 PLHGNV
+142 PLHGCV
-148 DNPENDYVFDVQSL
+148 ENPENEYVFDVQSL
-162 ATTFDRNQRVWSYL
+162 ATTFGNNTRIWSYL

-181 KNPTIFLGYSF
+181 KNPTIFLEYSY

-200 LSNYHTF
+200 LSSYRTF

-218 YDPTEEEIE
+218 YNPTDDQIE
-227 YYEALDFSI
+227 FYEALDFTI
-236 IKGDIKEFLEY
+236 IKGEIKEFLE
-247 VPTLLGVDNLKEGEK
+247 LLPNILDNEELSGKKNEEEE
-262 GLNDDI
+262 I
-268 LDIFKS
+268 RDIFKK
-274 NLVPIDNR
+274 NLVPLDNR

-308 YKVSYYKTI
+308 YRVSYYKQI
-317 QDSIYNKSKQ
+317 QDSIYNQNRQ

-341 VMLLAYNMQ
+341 AMLLAYNVQ
-350 FDGLKLMYTG
+350 FEGVKLMYSG
-360 LTLSKVDFILKM
+360 LTLSKVDFILKI
-372 LGNKK
+372 LGIFK

-389 DAFLK
+389 EAFLK
-394 LSDAKNVIVV
+394 LSQAKNITVV

-415 SHMLPSDVFDIINVT
+415 SHMLTPQMFDIINVT
-430 ELSDMDIQGVF
+430 ELSDNDIQGVF
-441 NSVPIEIKA
+441 NSVPVEIKA
-450 SSLTQKRKTNDTQYA
+450 SSMKTKRKSKDIYA
-465 ADSIYEFVVRNI
+465 ADSIYEFVIRNI
-477 KGQNIVDR
+477 KGQNIVER

-494 NDDSDLMEFLLL
+494 HDDSNLMEFLLL

-527 DKYDYLDVLSM
+527 DIYNYQDVLEM
-538 ENELD
+538 KDELE

-578 SSELLREVMCNVV
+578 SPLLLKRIMSKVID
-591 NNVPKYLIFNYKT
+591 NVPKYLIYNFKT

-610 DSLMANRAFKDWN
+610 DSLLTTKAFGDWKD
-623 EGKKFYQSA
+623 GMDFYKSA

-658 AFKWIDRAINSTND
+658 AFKWIDKAINSTNN

-683 ILFDANYDLSLNEMV
+683 ILFDANYELELNNMV
-698 EKQLDK
+698 EEQLDR
-704 SMEILHKCYTDDSR
+704 SMEILHKCYHDDSR
-718 KIFHATVYADQAERY
+718 KIFHAIVYADQAERY
-733 YMKTNCSKTIKYLQ
+733 FIKANSVKTINYLQ
-747 QAQIW
+747 QAKKW

-758 NNKWNYELKQR
+758 NNSWNYELKQR
-769 LSKVEK
+769 LNKVEK
-775 ILGKI
+775 ILATL

>member
-33 CNKKLPT
+33 YNKKLPT

-50 TFNVKS
+50 SFNVKF

-93 LNFVNVKSFF
+93 LNYVNVKSYF

-131 ENTDTNRINYL
+131 ENTDANRINYL

-148 DNPENDYVFDVQSL
+148 DNPEIDYVFDVQSL
-162 ATTFDRNQRVWSYL
+162 ATTFGSNQRIWSYL

-200 LSNYHTF
+200 LSSYRTF

-218 YDPTEEEIE
+218 YKPTEEEIE

-236 IKGDIKEFLEY
+236 IQGDIKEFLEFI
-247 VPTLLGVDNLKEGEK
+247 PTLLGVDNLAEGENEI
-262 GLNDDI
+262 NDDI
-268 LDIFKS
+268 LGIFKS

-341 VMLLAYNMQ
+341 AMLLAYNIQ

-360 LTLSKVDFILKM
+360 LTLSKVDFILKI

-394 LSDAKNVIVV
+394 LSHAKNVIVV

-415 SHMLPSDVFDIINVT
+415 SHMLSSDLFDIINVT
-430 ELSDMDIQGVF
+430 ELSDKDIQGVF

-450 SSLTQKRKTNDTQYA
+450 SSITQKRKTNDTQYA

-477 KGQNIVDR
+477 KGQDIVDR
-485 YKKIIHDLE
+485 YKKIIRDLE

-527 DKYDYLDVLSM
+527 DKYDYQDVLSM

-578 SSELLREVMCNVV
+578 SSALLRKIMCNVV
-591 NNVPKYLIFNYKT
+591 NNVPKYLIYNFKT

-610 DSLMANRAFKDWN
+610 DSLLANRAFKDWN
-623 EGKKFYQSA
+623 EGKNFYQSA

-653 KQYQE
+653 NQYQE

-683 ILFDANYDLSLNEMV
+683 ILFDANYDLSLDEMV

-718 KIFHATVYADQAERY
+718 KIFHAIVYADQAERY

-747 QAQIW
+747 QARIW

-758 NNKWNYELKQR
+758 NNQWNYELKQR
-769 LSKVEK
+769 LSNVEK
-775 ILGKI
+775 ILSQI

>member
-1 MEIQNKNTLI
+1 MEIQNENSLI

-33 CNKKLPT
+33 KKQNLPS
-40 GKDLANELQK
+40 GNGLADELK
-50 TFNVKS
+50 SMFNVKAAS
-56 SDLSMISTIL
+56 LSMISTIL
-66 QRKSKVEFKSFLT
+66 QRKAKTEFKAFLT
-79 ERFTVKDYEPFYEN
+79 ERFSVDSYESFYNN
-93 LNFVNVKSFF
+93 LNLVNVKSYF

-109 LVPKI
+109 LIPKI
-114 VSASN
+114 VSAEN
-119 SKRFINDLLVYG
+119 SKRFINDLLVNG
-131 ENTDTNRINYL
+131 ENADANRINYL
-142 PLHGNV
+142 PLHGCV
-148 DNPENDYVFDVQSL
+148 ENPENEYVFDVQSL
-162 ATTFDRNQRVWSYL
+162 ATTFGNNSRIWSYL

-181 KNPTIFLGYSF
+181 KNPTIFLGYSY

-200 LSNYHTF
+200 LSSYRTF

-218 YDPTEEEIE
+218 YNPTDDQIE
-227 YYEALDFSI
+227 FYEALDFTI
-236 IKGDIKEFLEY
+236 IKGEIKEFLE
-247 VPTLLGVDNLKEGEK
+247 LLPNILDNEELSGKKNEEEE
-262 GLNDDI
+262 I
-268 LDIFKS
+268 RDIFKN
-274 NLVPIDNR
+274 NLVPLDNR

-289 IDFFRGQVPIWSDI
+289 IDFFREQVPIWSDI

-308 YKVSYYKTI
+308 YRVSYYKQI
-317 QDSIYNKSKQ
+317 QDSIYNQNRQ

-341 VMLLAYNMQ
+341 AMLLAYNVQ
-350 FDGLKLMYTG
+350 FEGVKLMYSG
-360 LTLSKVDFILKM
+360 LTLSKVDFILKI
-372 LGNKK
+372 LGNLK

-389 DAFLK
+389 EAFLK
-394 LSDAKNVIVV
+394 LSQAKNITVV

-415 SHMLPSDVFDIINVT
+415 SHMLTPQMFDIINVT
-430 ELSDMDIQGVF
+430 ELSDNDIQGVF
-441 NSVPIEIKA
+441 NSVPVEIKA
-450 SSLTQKRKTNDTQYA
+450 SSMKTKRKSKDIYA
-465 ADSIYEFVVRNI
+465 ADSIYEFVIRNI
-477 KGQNIVDR
+477 KGQNIVER

-494 NDDSDLMEFLLL
+494 HDDSNLMEFLLL

-527 DKYDYLDVLSM
+527 DIYNYQDVLEM
-538 ENELD
+538 KDELE

-578 SSELLREVMCNVV
+578 SPLLLKKIMSKVID
-591 NNVPKYLIFNYKT
+591 NVPKYLIYNFKT

-610 DSLMANRAFKDWN
+610 DSLLTAKAFVDWKD
-623 EGKKFYQSA
+623 GMDFYKSA

-658 AFKWIDRAINSTND
+658 AFKWIDKAINSTND

-683 ILFDANYDLSLNEMV
+683 ILFDANYELELNNMV
-698 EKQLDK
+698 EEQLDR
-704 SMEILHKCYTDDSR
+704 SMEILHKCYHDDSR
-718 KIFHATVYADQAERY
+718 KIFHAIVYADQAERY
-733 YMKTNCSKTIKYLQ
+733 FIKVNSEKTINYLQ
-747 QAQIW
+747 QAKKW

-758 NNKWNYELKQR
+758 NNSWNYELKQR

-775 ILGKI
+775 ILATL

>member
-1 MEIQNKNTLI
+1 MEIQNENSLI

-33 CNKKLPT
+33 KKQNLPS
-40 GKDLANELQK
+40 GNGLADELK
-50 TFNVKS
+50 SMFNVKAS
-56 SDLSMISTIL
+56 SLSMISTIL
-66 QRKSKVEFKSFLT
+66 QRKAKTEFKAFLT
-79 ERFTVKDYEPFYEN
+79 ERFSVDSYESFYNN
-93 LNFVNVKSFF
+93 LNLVNVKSYF

-109 LVPKI
+109 LIPKI
-114 VSASN
+114 VSAEN
-119 SKRFINDLLVYG
+119 SKRFINDLLVNG
-131 ENTDTNRINYL
+131 ENADANRINYL
-142 PLHGNV
+142 PLHGCV
-148 DNPENDYVFDVQSL
+148 ENPENEYVFDVQSL
-162 ATTFDRNQRVWSYL
+162 ATTFGNNSRIWSYL

-181 KNPTIFLGYSF
+181 KNPTIFLGYSY

-200 LSNYHTF
+200 LSSYRTF

-218 YDPTEEEIE
+218 YNPTDDQIE
-227 YYEALDFSI
+227 FYEALDFTI
-236 IKGDIKEFLEY
+236 IKGEIKEFLE
-247 VPTLLGVDNLKEGEK
+247 LLPNILDNEELSGKKNEEEE
-262 GLNDDI
+262 I
-268 LDIFKS
+268 RDIFKN
-274 NLVPIDNR
+274 NLVPLDNR

-308 YKVSYYKTI
+308 YRVSYYKQI
-317 QDSIYNKSKQ
+317 QDSIYNQNRQ

-341 VMLLAYNMQ
+341 AMLLAYNVQ
-350 FDGLKLMYTG
+350 FEGVKLMYSG
-360 LTLSKVDFILKM
+360 LTLSKVDFILKI
-372 LGNKK
+372 LGNLK

-389 DAFLK
+389 EAFLK
-394 LSDAKNVIVV
+394 LSQAKNITVV

-415 SHMLPSDVFDIINVT
+415 SHMLTPQMFDIINVT
-430 ELSDMDIQGVF
+430 ELSDNDIQGVF
-441 NSVPIEIKA
+441 NSVPVEIKA
-450 SSLTQKRKTNDTQYA
+450 SSMKTKRKSKDIYA
-465 ADSIYEFVVRNI
+465 ADSIYEFVIRNI
-477 KGQNIVDR
+477 KGQNIVER
-485 YKKIIHDLE
+485 YKKNIHDLE
-494 NDDSDLMEFLLL
+494 HDDSNLMEFLLL

-527 DKYDYLDVLSM
+527 DIYNYQDVLEM
-538 ENELD
+538 KDELE

-578 SSELLREVMCNVV
+578 SPLLLKKIMSKVID
-591 NNVPKYLIFNYKT
+591 NVPKYLIYNFKT

-610 DSLMANRAFKDWN
+610 DSLLTAKAFVDWKD
-623 EGKKFYQSA
+623 GMDFYKSA

-658 AFKWIDRAINSTND
+658 AFKWIDKAINSTND

-683 ILFDANYDLSLNEMV
+683 ILFDANYELELNNMV
-698 EKQLDK
+698 EEQLDR
-704 SMEILHKCYTDDSR
+704 SMEILHKCYHDDSR
-718 KIFHATVYADQAERY
+718 KIFHAIVYADQAERY
-733 YMKTNCSKTIKYLQ
+733 FIKANSEKTINYLQ
-747 QAQIW
+747 QAKKW

-758 NNKWNYELKQR
+758 NNSWNYELKQR

-775 ILGKI
+775 ILATL

>member
-1 MEIQNKNTLI
+1 MEIKNKNSLI

-33 CNKKLPT
+33 KKQNLPS
-40 GKDLANELQK
+40 GNGLADELK
-50 TFNVKS
+50 SMFNVKAS
-56 SDLSMISTIL
+56 SLSMISTIL
-66 QRKSKVEFKSFLT
+66 QRKAKTEFKAFLT
-79 ERFTVKDYEPFYEN
+79 ERFSVDSYESFYDN
-93 LNFVNVKSFF
+93 LNLVNVKSYF

-109 LVPKI
+109 LIPKI
-114 VSASN
+114 VSSDN
-119 SKRFINDLLVYG
+119 SKRFINDLLVNG
-131 ENTDTNRINYL
+131 ENADANRINYL
-142 PLHGNV
+142 PLHGCV
-148 DNPENDYVFDVQSL
+148 ENPENEYVFDVQSL
-162 ATTFDRNQRVWSYL
+162 ATTFGNNSRIWSYL

-181 KNPTIFLGYSF
+181 KNPTIFLGYSY

-200 LSNYHTF
+200 LSSYRTF

-218 YDPTEEEIE
+218 YNPTDDQIE
-227 YYEALDFSI
+227 FYEALDFTI
-236 IKGDIKEFLEY
+236 IKGEIKEFLE
-247 VPTLLGVDNLKEGEK
+247 LLPNILDNEELSGKKNEEEE
-262 GLNDDI
+262 I
-268 LDIFKS
+268 RDIFKS
-274 NLVPIDNR
+274 NLVPLDNR

-308 YKVSYYKTI
+308 YRVSYYKQI
-317 QDSIYNKSKQ
+317 QDSIYNQNRQ

-341 VMLLAYNMQ
+341 AMLLAYNVQ
-350 FDGLKLMYTG
+350 FEGVKLMYSG
-360 LTLSKVDFILKM
+360 LTLSKVDFILKI
-372 LGNKK
+372 LGNLK

-389 DAFLK
+389 EAFLK
-394 LSDAKNVIVV
+394 LSQAKNITVV

-415 SHMLPSDVFDIINVT
+415 SHMLTPQMFDIINVT
-430 ELSDMDIQGVF
+430 ELSDNDIQGVF
-441 NSVPIEIKA
+441 NSVPVEIKA
-450 SSLTQKRKTNDTQYA
+450 SSMKTKRKSKDIYA
-465 ADSIYEFVVRNI
+465 ADSIYEFVIRNI
-477 KGQNIVDR
+477 KGQNIVER

-494 NDDSDLMEFLLL
+494 HDDSDLMEFLLL

-527 DKYDYLDVLSM
+527 DIYNYQYVLEM
-538 ENELD
+538 KDELE

-578 SSELLREVMCNVV
+578 SPLLLKRIMSKVID
-591 NNVPKYLIFNYKT
+591 NVPKYLIYNFKT

-610 DSLMANRAFKDWN
+610 DSLLTAKAFVDWKD
-623 EGKKFYQSA
+623 GMDFYKSA

-658 AFKWIDRAINSTND
+658 AFKWIDKAINSTND

-683 ILFDANYDLSLNEMV
+683 ILFDANYELELNNMV
-698 EKQLDK
+698 EEQLDR
-704 SMEILHKCYTDDSR
+704 SMEILHKCYHDDSR
-718 KIFHATVYADQAERY
+718 KIFHAIVYADQAERY
-733 YMKTNCSKTIKYLQ
+733 FIKVNSEKTINYLQ
-747 QAQIW
+747 QAKKW

-758 NNKWNYELKQR
+758 NNSWNYELKQR

-775 ILGKI
+775 ILATL

>member
-1 MEIQNKNTLI
+1 MEIQNENSLI

-33 CNKKLPT
+33 KKQNLPS
-40 GKDLANELQK
+40 GNGLADELK
-50 TFNVKS
+50 SMFNVKAAS
-56 SDLSMISTIL
+56 LSMISTIL
-66 QRKSKVEFKSFLT
+66 QRKAKTEFKAFLT
-79 ERFTVKDYEPFYEN
+79 ERFSVDSYESFYNN
-93 LNFVNVKSFF
+93 LNLVNVKSYF

-109 LVPKI
+109 LIPKI
-114 VSASN
+114 VSAEN
-119 SKRFINDLLVYG
+119 SKRFINDLLVNG
-131 ENTDTNRINYL
+131 ENADANRINYL
-142 PLHGNV
+142 PLHGCV
-148 DNPENDYVFDVQSL
+148 ENPENEYVFDVQSL
-162 ATTFDRNQRVWSYL
+162 ATTFGNNSRIWSYL

-181 KNPTIFLGYSF
+181 KNPTIFLGYSY

-200 LSNYHTF
+200 LSSYRTF

-218 YDPTEEEIE
+218 YNPTDDQIE
-227 YYEALDFSI
+227 FYEALDFTI
-236 IKGDIKEFLEY
+236 IKGEIKEFLE
-247 VPTLLGVDNLKEGEK
+247 LLPNILDNEELSGKKNEEEE
-262 GLNDDI
+262 I
-268 LDIFKS
+268 RDIFKN
-274 NLVPIDNR
+274 NLVPLDNR

-308 YKVSYYKTI
+308 YRVSYYKQI
-317 QDSIYNKSKQ
+317 QDSIYNQNRQ

-341 VMLLAYNMQ
+341 AMLLAYNVQ
-350 FDGLKLMYTG
+350 FEGVKLMYSG
-360 LTLSKVDFILKM
+360 LTLSKVDFILKI
-372 LGNKK
+372 LGNLK

-389 DAFLK
+389 EAFLK
-394 LSDAKNVIVV
+394 LSQAKNITVV

-415 SHMLPSDVFDIINVT
+415 SHMLTPQMFDIINVT
-430 ELSDMDIQGVF
+430 ELSDNDIQGVF
-441 NSVPIEIKA
+441 NSVPVEIKA
-450 SSLTQKRKTNDTQYA
+450 SSMKTKRKSKDIYA
-465 ADSIYEFVVRNI
+465 ADSIYEFVIRNI
-477 KGQNIVDR
+477 KGQNIVER

-494 NDDSDLMEFLLL
+494 HDDSNLMEFLLL

-527 DKYDYLDVLSM
+527 DIYNYQDVLEM
-538 ENELD
+538 KDELE

-578 SSELLREVMCNVV
+578 SPVLLKKIMSKVID
-591 NNVPKYLIFNYKT
+591 NVPKYLIYNFKT

-610 DSLMANRAFKDWN
+610 DSLLTAKAFVDWKD
-623 EGKKFYQSA
+623 GMDFYKSA

-658 AFKWIDRAINSTND
+658 AFKWIDKAINSTND

-683 ILFDANYDLSLNEMV
+683 ILFDANYELELNNMV
-698 EKQLDK
+698 EEQLDR
-704 SMEILHKCYTDDSR
+704 SMEILHKCYHDDSR
-718 KIFHATVYADQAERY
+718 KIFHAIVYADQAERY
-733 YMKTNCSKTIKYLQ
+733 FIKVNSEKNINYLQ
-747 QAQIW
+747 QAKKW

-758 NNKWNYELKQR
+758 NNSWNYELKQR

-775 ILGKI
+775 ILATL

>member
-1 MEIQNKNTLI
+1 MEIQNENSLI

-33 CNKKLPT
+33 KKQNLPS
-40 GKDLANELQK
+40 GNGLVDELK
-50 TFNVKS
+50 SMFNVKAAS
-56 SDLSMISTIL
+56 LSMISTIL
-66 QRKSKVEFKSFLT
+66 QRKAKTEFKAFLT
-79 ERFTVKDYEPFYEN
+79 ERFSVDSYESFYNN
-93 LNFVNVKSFF
+93 LNLVNVKSYF

-109 LVPKI
+109 LIPKI
-114 VSASN
+114 VSAEN
-119 SKRFINDLLVYG
+119 SKRFINDLLVNG
-131 ENTDTNRINYL
+131 ENADANRINYL
-142 PLHGNV
+142 PLHGCV
-148 DNPENDYVFDVQSL
+148 ENPENEYVFDVQSL
-162 ATTFDRNQRVWSYL
+162 ATTFGNNSRIWSYL

-181 KNPTIFLGYSF
+181 KNPTIFLGYSY

-200 LSNYHTF
+200 LSSYRTF

-218 YDPTEEEIE
+218 YNPTDDQIE
-227 YYEALDFSI
+227 FYEALDFTI
-236 IKGDIKEFLEY
+236 IKGEIKEFLE
-247 VPTLLGVDNLKEGEK
+247 LLPNILDNEELSGKKNEEEE
-262 GLNDDI
+262 I
-268 LDIFKS
+268 RDIFKS
-274 NLVPIDNR
+274 NLVPLDNR

-308 YKVSYYKTI
+308 YRVSYYKQI
-317 QDSIYNKSKQ
+317 QDSIYNQNRQ

-341 VMLLAYNMQ
+341 AMLLAYNVQ
-350 FDGLKLMYTG
+350 FEGVKLMYSG
-360 LTLSKVDFILKM
+360 LTLSKVDFILKI
-372 LGNKK
+372 LGNLK

-389 DAFLK
+389 EAFLK
-394 LSDAKNVIVV
+394 LSQAKNITVV

-415 SHMLPSDVFDIINVT
+415 SHMLTPQMFDIINVT
-430 ELSDMDIQGVF
+430 ELSDNDIQGVF
-441 NSVPIEIKA
+441 NSVPVEIKA
-450 SSLTQKRKTNDTQYA
+450 SSMKTKRKSKDIYA
-465 ADSIYEFVVRNI
+465 ADSIYEFVIRNI
-477 KGQNIVDR
+477 KGQNIVER

-494 NDDSDLMEFLLL
+494 HDDSDLMEFLLL

-527 DKYDYLDVLSM
+527 DIYNYQYVLEM
-538 ENELD
+538 KDELE

-578 SSELLREVMCNVV
+578 SPLLLKRIMSKVID
-591 NNVPKYLIFNYKT
+591 NVPKYLIYNFKT

-610 DSLMANRAFKDWN
+610 DSLLTAKAFVDWKD
-623 EGKKFYQSA
+623 GMDFYKSA

-658 AFKWIDRAINSTND
+658 AFKWIDKAINSTND

-683 ILFDANYDLSLNEMV
+683 ILFDANYELELNNMV
-698 EKQLDK
+698 EEQLDR
-704 SMEILHKCYTDDSR
+704 SMEILHKCYHDDSR
-718 KIFHATVYADQAERY
+718 KIFHAIVYADQAERY
-733 YMKTNCSKTIKYLQ
+733 FIKVNSEKTINYLQ
-747 QAQIW
+747 QAKKW

-758 NNKWNYELKQR
+758 NNSWNYELKQR

-775 ILGKI
+775 ILATL

>member
-1 MEIQNKNTLI
+1 M
-11 HAMKTGINV
+11 
-20 FVGAGFS
+20 
-27 LYAYDK
+27 YAYDK
-33 CNKKLPT
+33 KKQNLPS
-40 GKDLANELQK
+40 GNGLADELK
-50 TFNVKS
+50 SMFNVKAAS
-56 SDLSMISTIL
+56 LSMISTIL
-66 QRKSKVEFKSFLT
+66 QRKAKTEFKAFLT
-79 ERFTVKDYEPFYEN
+79 ERFSVDSYESFYNN
-93 LNFVNVKSFF
+93 LNLVNVKSYF

-109 LVPKI
+109 LISKI
-114 VSASN
+114 VSAEN
-119 SKRFINDLLVYG
+119 SKRFINDLLVNG
-131 ENTDTNRINYL
+131 ENADANRINYL
-142 PLHGNV
+142 PLHGCV
-148 DNPENDYVFDVQSL
+148 ENPENEYVFDVQSL
-162 ATTFDRNQRVWSYL
+162 ATTFGNNSRIWSYL

-181 KNPTIFLGYSF
+181 KNPTIFLGYSY

-200 LSNYHTF
+200 LSSYRTF

-218 YDPTEEEIE
+218 YNPTDDQIE
-227 YYEALDFSI
+227 FYEALDFTI
-236 IKGDIKEFLEY
+236 IKGEIKEFLE
-247 VPTLLGVDNLKEGEK
+247 LLPNILDNEELSGKKNEEEE
-262 GLNDDI
+262 I
-268 LDIFKS
+268 RDIFKN
-274 NLVPIDNR
+274 NLVPLDNR

-308 YKVSYYKTI
+308 YRVSYYKQI
-317 QDSIYNKSKQ
+317 QDSIYNQNRQ

-341 VMLLAYNMQ
+341 AMLLAYNVQ
-350 FDGLKLMYTG
+350 FEGVKLMYSG
-360 LTLSKVDFILKM
+360 LTLSKVDFILKI
-372 LGNKK
+372 LGNLK

-389 DAFLK
+389 EAFLK
-394 LSDAKNVIVV
+394 LSQAKNITVV

-415 SHMLPSDVFDIINVT
+415 SHMLTPQMFDIINVT
-430 ELSDMDIQGVF
+430 ELSDNDIQGVF
-441 NSVPIEIKA
+441 NSVPVEIKA
-450 SSLTQKRKTNDTQYA
+450 SSMKTKRKSKDIYA
-465 ADSIYEFVVRNI
+465 ADSIYEFVIRNI
-477 KGQNIVDR
+477 KGQNIVER

-494 NDDSDLMEFLLL
+494 HDDSNLMEFLLL

-527 DKYDYLDVLSM
+527 DIYNYQDVLEM
-538 ENELD
+538 KDELE

-578 SSELLREVMCNVV
+578 SPLLLKKIMSKVID
-591 NNVPKYLIFNYKT
+591 NVPKYLIYNFKT

-610 DSLMANRAFKDWN
+610 DSLLTAKAFVDWKD
-623 EGKKFYQSA
+623 GMDFYKSA

-658 AFKWIDRAINSTND
+658 AFKWIDKAINSTND

-683 ILFDANYDLSLNEMV
+683 ILFDANYELELNNMV
-698 EKQLDK
+698 EEQLDR
-704 SMEILHKCYTDDSR
+704 SMEILHKCYHDDSR
-718 KIFHATVYADQAERY
+718 KIFHAIVYADQAERY
-733 YMKTNCSKTIKYLQ
+733 FIKANSEKTINYLQ
-747 QAQIW
+747 QAKKW

-758 NNKWNYELKQR
+758 NNSWNYELKQR

-775 ILGKI
+775 ILATL

>member
-1 MEIQNKNTLI
+1 MEIQNKNSLI

-33 CNKKLPT
+33 KKQNLPS
-40 GKDLANELQK
+40 GNGLVDELK
-50 TFNVKS
+50 SMFNVKAAS
-56 SDLSMISTIL
+56 LSMISTIL
-66 QRKSKVEFKSFLT
+66 QRKAKTEFKAFLT
-79 ERFTVKDYEPFYEN
+79 ERFSVDSYESFYNN
-93 LNFVNVKSFF
+93 LNLVNVKSYF

-109 LVPKI
+109 LIPKI
-114 VSASN
+114 VSSDN
-119 SKRFINDLLVYG
+119 SKRFINDLLVNG
-131 ENTDTNRINYL
+131 ENADANRINYL
-142 PLHGNV
+142 PLHGCV
-148 DNPENDYVFDVQSL
+148 ENPENEYVFDVQSL
-162 ATTFDRNQRVWSYL
+162 ATTFGNNSRIWSYL

-181 KNPTIFLGYSF
+181 KNPTIFLGYSY

-200 LSNYHTF
+200 LSSYRTF

-218 YDPTEEEIE
+218 YNPTDDQIE
-227 YYEALDFSI
+227 FYEALDFTI
-236 IKGDIKEFLEY
+236 IKGEIKEFLE
-247 VPTLLGVDNLKEGEK
+247 LLPNILDNEELSGKKNEEEE
-262 GLNDDI
+262 I
-268 LDIFKS
+268 RDIFKN
-274 NLVPIDNR
+274 NLVPLDNR

-308 YKVSYYKTI
+308 YRVSYYKQI
-317 QDSIYNKSKQ
+317 QDSIYNQNRQ

-341 VMLLAYNMQ
+341 AMLLAYNVQ
-350 FDGLKLMYTG
+350 FDGVKLMYSG
-360 LTLSKVDFILKM
+360 LTLSKVDFILKI
-372 LGNKK
+372 LGNLK

-389 DAFLK
+389 EAFLK
-394 LSDAKNVIVV
+394 LSQAKNITVV

-415 SHMLPSDVFDIINVT
+415 SHMLTPQMFDIINVT
-430 ELSDMDIQGVF
+430 ELSDNDIQGVF
-441 NSVPIEIKA
+441 NSVPVEIKA
-450 SSLTQKRKTNDTQYA
+450 SSMKTKRKSKDIYA
-465 ADSIYEFVVRNI
+465 ADSIYEFVIRNI
-477 KGQNIVDR
+477 KGQNIVER

-494 NDDSDLMEFLLL
+494 HDDSDLMEFLLL

-527 DKYDYLDVLSM
+527 DIYNYQYVLEM
-538 ENELD
+538 KDELE

-578 SSELLREVMCNVV
+578 SPLLLKKIMSKVID
-591 NNVPKYLIFNYKT
+591 NVPKYLIYNFKT

-610 DSLMANRAFKDWN
+610 DSLLTAKAFVDWKD
-623 EGKKFYQSA
+623 GMDFYKSA

-658 AFKWIDRAINSTND
+658 AFKWIDKAINSTND

-683 ILFDANYDLSLNEMV
+683 ILFDANYELELNNMV
-698 EKQLDK
+698 EEQLDR
-704 SMEILHKCYTDDSR
+704 SMEILHKCYHDDSR
-718 KIFHATVYADQAERY
+718 KIFHAIVYADQAERY
-733 YMKTNCSKTIKYLQ
+733 FIKANSEKTINYLQ
-747 QAQIW
+747 QAKKW

-758 NNKWNYELKQR
+758 NNSWNYELKQR

-775 ILGKI
+775 ILATL

>member
-1 MEIQNKNTLI
+1 
-11 HAMKTGINV
+11 MKTGINV

-33 CNKKLPT
+33 KKQKLPS
-40 GKDLANELQK
+40 GNGLADELK
-50 TFNVKS
+50 SMFNVKAS
-56 SDLSMISTIL
+56 SLSMISTIL
-66 QRKSKVEFKSFLT
+66 QRKAKAEFKAFLT
-79 ERFTVKDYEPFYEN
+79 ERFSVDSYDSFYDN
-93 LNFVNVKSFF
+93 LNLVNVKSYF

-109 LVPKI
+109 LIPKI
-114 VSASN
+114 VSSDN
-119 SKRFINDLLVYG
+119 SKRFINDLLVNG
-131 ENTDTNRINYL
+131 ENADANRINYL
-142 PLHGNV
+142 PLHGCV
-148 DNPENDYVFDVQSL
+148 ENPENEYVFDVQSL
-162 ATTFDRNQRVWSYL
+162 ATTFGNNTRIWSYL

-181 KNPTIFLGYSF
+181 KNPTIFLGYSY
-192 SDNSVIQA
+192 SDSSVIQA
-200 LSNYHTF
+200 LSSYRTF

-218 YDPTEEEIE
+218 YNPTDDQIE
-227 YYEALDFSI
+227 FYEALDFTI
-236 IKGDIKEFLEY
+236 IKGEIKEFLE
-247 VPTLLGVDNLKEGEK
+247 LLPNILDNEELSGKKNEEEEIR
-262 GLNDDI
+262 DI
-268 LDIFKS
+268 LKN
-274 NLVPIDNR
+274 NLVPLDNR

-308 YKVSYYKTI
+308 YRVSYYKQI
-317 QDSIYNKSKQ
+317 QDSIYNQNRQ

-341 VMLLAYNMQ
+341 AMLLAYNVQ
-350 FDGLKLMYTG
+350 FEGVKLMYSG
-360 LTLSKVDFILKM
+360 LTLSKVDFILKI
-372 LGNKK
+372 LGILK

-389 DAFLK
+389 EAFLK
-394 LSDAKNVIVV
+394 LSQAKNITVV

-415 SHMLPSDVFDIINVT
+415 SHMLTPQMFDIINVT
-430 ELSDMDIQGVF
+430 ELSDNDIQGVF
-441 NSVPIEIKA
+441 NSVPVEIKA
-450 SSLTQKRKTNDTQYA
+450 SSMKTKRKSKDIYA
-465 ADSIYEFVVRNI
+465 ADSIYEFVIRNI
-477 KGQNIVDR
+477 KGQNIVER

-494 NDDSDLMEFLLL
+494 HDDSNLMEFLLL

-527 DKYDYLDVLSM
+527 DIYNYQDVLEM
-538 ENELD
+538 KDELE

-578 SSELLREVMCNVV
+578 SPLLLKRIMSKVID
-591 NNVPKYLIFNYKT
+591 NVPKYLIYNFKT

-610 DSLMANRAFKDWN
+610 DSLLTTKAFGDWKD
-623 EGKKFYQSA
+623 GMDFYKSA

-658 AFKWIDRAINSTND
+658 AFKWIDKAINSTNN

-683 ILFDANYDLSLNEMV
+683 ILFDANYELELNNMV
-698 EKQLDK
+698 EEQLDR
-704 SMEILHKCYTDDSR
+704 SMEILHKCYHDDSR
-718 KIFHATVYADQAERY
+718 KIFHAIVYADQAERY
-733 YMKTNCSKTIKYLQ
+733 FIKANSVKTINYLQ
-747 QAQIW
+747 QAKKW

-758 NNKWNYELKQR
+758 NNSWNYELKQR
-769 LSKVEK
+769 LNKVEK
-775 ILGKI
+775 ILATL

>member
-1 MEIQNKNTLI
+1 MEIQNENSLI

-33 CNKKLPT
+33 KKQNLPS
-40 GKDLANELQK
+40 GNGLADELK
-50 TFNVKS
+50 SMFNVKAAS
-56 SDLSMISTIL
+56 LSMISTIL
-66 QRKSKVEFKSFLT
+66 QRKAKTEFKAFLT
-79 ERFTVKDYEPFYEN
+79 ERFSVDSYESFYNN
-93 LNFVNVKSFF
+93 LNLVNVKSYF

-109 LVPKI
+109 LIPKI
-114 VSASN
+114 VSAEN
-119 SKRFINDLLVYG
+119 SKRFINDLLVNG
-131 ENTDTNRINYL
+131 ENADANRINYL
-142 PLHGNV
+142 PLHGCV
-148 DNPENDYVFDVQSL
+148 ENPENEYVFDVQSL
-162 ATTFDRNQRVWSYL
+162 ATTFGNNSRIWSYL

-181 KNPTIFLGYSF
+181 KNPTIFLGYSY

-200 LSNYHTF
+200 LSSYRTF

-218 YDPTEEEIE
+218 YNPTDDQIE
-227 YYEALDFSI
+227 FYEALDFTI
-236 IKGDIKEFLEY
+236 IKGEIKEFLE
-247 VPTLLGVDNLKEGEK
+247 LLPNILDNEELSGKKNEEEE
-262 GLNDDI
+262 I
-268 LDIFKS
+268 RDIFKS
-274 NLVPIDNR
+274 NLVPLDNR

-308 YKVSYYKTI
+308 YRVSYYKQI
-317 QDSIYNKSKQ
+317 QDSIYNQNRQ

-341 VMLLAYNMQ
+341 AMLLAYNVQ
-350 FDGLKLMYTG
+350 FEGVKLMYSG
-360 LTLSKVDFILKM
+360 LTLSKVDFILKI
-372 LGNKK
+372 LGNLK

-389 DAFLK
+389 EAFLK
-394 LSDAKNVIVV
+394 LSQAKNITVV

-415 SHMLPSDVFDIINVT
+415 SHMLTPQMFDIINVT
-430 ELSDMDIQGVF
+430 ELSDNDIQGVF
-441 NSVPIEIKA
+441 NSVPVEIKA
-450 SSLTQKRKTNDTQYA
+450 SSMKTKRKSKDIYA
-465 ADSIYEFVVRNI
+465 ADSIYEFVIRNI
-477 KGQNIVDR
+477 KGQNIVER

-494 NDDSDLMEFLLL
+494 HDDSNLMEFLLL

-527 DKYDYLDVLSM
+527 DIYNYQDVLEM
-538 ENELD
+538 KDELE

-578 SSELLREVMCNVV
+578 SPLLLKKIMSKVID
-591 NNVPKYLIFNYKT
+591 NVPKYLIYNFKT

-610 DSLMANRAFKDWN
+610 DSLLTAKAFVDWKD
-623 EGKKFYQSA
+623 GMDFYKSA

-658 AFKWIDRAINSTND
+658 AFKWIDKAINSTND

-683 ILFDANYDLSLNEMV
+683 ILFDANYELELNNMV
-698 EKQLDK
+698 EEQLDR
-704 SMEILHKCYTDDSR
+704 SMEILHKCYHDDSR
-718 KIFHATVYADQAERY
+718 KIFHAIVYADQAERY
-733 YMKTNCSKTIKYLQ
+733 FIKANSEKTINYLQ
-747 QAQIW
+747 QAKKW

-758 NNKWNYELKQR
+758 NNSWNYELKQR

-775 ILGKI
+775 ILATL

>member
-1 MEIQNKNTLI
+1 MEIKNKNSLI

-33 CNKKLPT
+33 KKQNLPS
-40 GKDLANELQK
+40 GNGLADELK
-50 TFNVKS
+50 SMFNVKAS
-56 SDLSMISTIL
+56 SLSMISTIL
-66 QRKSKVEFKSFLT
+66 QRKAKTEFKAFLT
-79 ERFTVKDYEPFYEN
+79 ERFSVDSYESFYNN
-93 LNFVNVKSFF
+93 LNLVNVKSYF

-109 LVPKI
+109 LIPKI
-114 VSASN
+114 VSAEN
-119 SKRFINDLLVYG
+119 SKRFINDLLVNG
-131 ENTDTNRINYL
+131 ENADANRINYL
-142 PLHGNV
+142 PLHGCV
-148 DNPENDYVFDVQSL
+148 ENPENEYVFDVQSL
-162 ATTFDRNQRVWSYL
+162 ATTFGNNSRIWSYL

-181 KNPTIFLGYSF
+181 KNPTIFLGYSY

-200 LSNYHTF
+200 LSSYRTF

-218 YDPTEEEIE
+218 YNPTDDQIE
-227 YYEALDFSI
+227 FYEALDFTI
-236 IKGDIKEFLEY
+236 IKGEIKEFLE
-247 VPTLLGVDNLKEGEK
+247 LLPNILDNEELSGKKNEEEE
-262 GLNDDI
+262 I
-268 LDIFKS
+268 RDIFKN
-274 NLVPIDNR
+274 NLVPLDNR

-308 YKVSYYKTI
+308 YRVSHYKQI
-317 QDSIYNKSKQ
+317 QDSIYNQNRQ

-341 VMLLAYNMQ
+341 AMLLAYNVQ
-350 FDGLKLMYTG
+350 FEGVKLMYSG
-360 LTLSKVDFILKM
+360 LTLSKVDFILKI
-372 LGNKK
+372 LGNLK

-389 DAFLK
+389 EAFLK
-394 LSDAKNVIVV
+394 LSQAKNITVV

-415 SHMLPSDVFDIINVT
+415 SHMLTPQMFDIINVT
-430 ELSDMDIQGVF
+430 ELSDNDIQGVF
-441 NSVPIEIKA
+441 NSVPVEIKA
-450 SSLTQKRKTNDTQYA
+450 SSMKTKRKSKDIYA
-465 ADSIYEFVVRNI
+465 ADSIYEFVIRNI
-477 KGQNIVDR
+477 KGQNIVER

-494 NDDSDLMEFLLL
+494 HDDSNLMEFLLL

-527 DKYDYLDVLSM
+527 DIYNYQDVLEM
-538 ENELD
+538 KDELE

-578 SSELLREVMCNVV
+578 SPLLLKKIMSKVID
-591 NNVPKYLIFNYKT
+591 NVPKYLIYNFKT

-610 DSLMANRAFKDWN
+610 DSLLTAKAFVDWKD
-623 EGKKFYQSA
+623 GMDFYKSA

-658 AFKWIDRAINSTND
+658 AFKWIDKAINSTND

-683 ILFDANYDLSLNEMV
+683 ILFDANYELELNNMV
-698 EKQLDK
+698 EEQLDR
-704 SMEILHKCYTDDSR
+704 SMEILHKCYHDDSR
-718 KIFHATVYADQAERY
+718 KIFHAIVYADQAERY
-733 YMKTNCSKTIKYLQ
+733 FIKANSEKTINYLQ
-747 QAQIW
+747 QAKKW

-758 NNKWNYELKQR
+758 NNSWNYELKQR

-775 ILGKI
+775 ILATL

>member
-1 MEIQNKNTLI
+1 MEIQNENSLI

-33 CNKKLPT
+33 KKQNLPS
-40 GKDLANELQK
+40 GNGLADELK
-50 TFNVKS
+50 SMFNVKAS
-56 SDLSMISTIL
+56 SLSMISTIL
-66 QRKSKVEFKSFLT
+66 QRKAKTEFKAFLT
-79 ERFTVKDYEPFYEN
+79 ERFSVDSYESFYNN
-93 LNFVNVKSFF
+93 LNLVNVKSYF

-109 LVPKI
+109 LIPKI
-114 VSASN
+114 VSAEN
-119 SKRFINDLLVYG
+119 SKRFINDLLVNG
-131 ENTDTNRINYL
+131 ENADANRINYL
-142 PLHGNV
+142 PLHGCV
-148 DNPENDYVFDVQSL
+148 ENPENEYVFDVQSL
-162 ATTFDRNQRVWSYL
+162 ATTFGNNSRIWSYL

-181 KNPTIFLGYSF
+181 KNPTIFLGYSY

-200 LSNYHTF
+200 LSSYRTF

-218 YDPTEEEIE
+218 YNPTDDQIE
-227 YYEALDFSI
+227 FYEALDFTI
-236 IKGDIKEFLEY
+236 IKGEIKEFLE
-247 VPTLLGVDNLKEGEK
+247 LLPNILDNEELSGKKNEEEE
-262 GLNDDI
+262 I
-268 LDIFKS
+268 RDIFKN
-274 NLVPIDNR
+274 NLVPLDNR

-308 YKVSYYKTI
+308 YRVSYYKQI
-317 QDSIYNKSKQ
+317 QDSIYNQNRQ

-341 VMLLAYNMQ
+341 AMLLAYNVQ
-350 FDGLKLMYTG
+350 FEGVKLMYSG
-360 LTLSKVDFILKM
+360 LTLSKVDFILKI
-372 LGNKK
+372 LGNLK

-389 DAFLK
+389 EAFLK
-394 LSDAKNVIVV
+394 LSQAKNITVV

-415 SHMLPSDVFDIINVT
+415 SHMLTPQMFDIINVT
-430 ELSDMDIQGVF
+430 ELSDNDIQGVF
-441 NSVPIEIKA
+441 NSVPVEIKA
-450 SSLTQKRKTNDTQYA
+450 SSMKTKRKSKDIYA
-465 ADSIYEFVVRNI
+465 ADSIYEFVIRNI
-477 KGQNIVDR
+477 KGQNIVER

-494 NDDSDLMEFLLL
+494 HDDSNLMEFLLL

-527 DKYDYLDVLSM
+527 DIYNYQDVLEM
-538 ENELD
+538 KDELE

-578 SSELLREVMCNVV
+578 SPLLLKKIMSKVID
-591 NNVPKYLIFNYKT
+591 NVPKYLIYNFKT

-610 DSLMANRAFKDWN
+610 DSLLTAKAFVDWKD
-623 EGKKFYQSA
+623 GMDFYKSA

-658 AFKWIDRAINSTND
+658 AFKWIDKAINSTND

-683 ILFDANYDLSLNEMV
+683 ILFDANYELELNNMV
-698 EKQLDK
+698 EEQLDR
-704 SMEILHKCYTDDSR
+704 SMEILHKCYHDDSR
-718 KIFHATVYADQAERY
+718 KIFHAIVYADQAERY
-733 YMKTNCSKTIKYLQ
+733 FIKANSEKTINYLQ
-747 QAQIW
+747 QAKKW

-758 NNKWNYELKQR
+758 NNSWNYELKQR

-775 ILGKI
+775 ILATL

>member
-1 MEIQNKNTLI
+1 MEIQNKNSLI
-11 HAMKTGINV
+11 YAMKTGINI

-33 CNKKLPT
+33 NKQKLPL
-40 GKDLANELQK
+40 GNSLATELK
-50 TFNVKS
+50 TTFDVKGTN
-56 SDLSMISTIL
+56 LSMISTIL
-66 QRKSKVEFKSFLT
+66 QRRAKVEFHTFLT
-79 ERFTVKDYEPFYEN
+79 ERFTVDTYEKFYDN
-93 LNFVNVKSFF
+93 LNLVNVKSYF

-109 LVPKI
+109 LIPKI
-114 VSASN
+114 VSAAN
-119 SKRFINDLLVYG
+119 SRRFINDLLVNG
-131 ENTDTNRINYL
+131 ENADANRINYL

-148 DNPENDYVFDVQSL
+148 ENPENEYVFDVQSL
-162 ATTFDRNQRVWSYL
+162 ATTFGANNRIWSYL
-176 SNACE
+176 SNASE
-181 KNPTIFLGYSF
+181 KSPSLFLGYSF

-200 LSNYHTF
+200 LSSYRTF

-218 YDPTEEEIE
+218 LNPTDEQLE

-236 IKGDIKEFLEY
+236 IKGDIKEFLLQI
-247 VPTLLGVDNLKEGEK
+247 PNLLGKEDNLPASMTAEEG
-262 GLNDDI
+262 I
-268 LDIFKS
+268 RDIFKS
-274 NLVPIDNR
+274 NLVPLDNR

-308 YKVSYYKTI
+308 YKVSYYKEI
-317 QDSIYNKSKQ
+317 QNSIYNPTRQ
-327 TIVIGAPVSGKTTL
+327 TIIIGAPVSGKTTL
-341 VMLLAYNMQ
+341 AMLLAYNLQ
-350 FDGLKLMYTG
+350 FNGIKLMYSG
-360 LTLSKVDFILKM
+360 LTLSKVDFILKI
-372 LGNKK
+372 LGKQK

-389 DAFLK
+389 EAFLK
-394 LSDAKNVIVV
+394 LSLAKNVTVV
-404 GVDRSQFYSTV
+404 GIDRSQFYSTV
-415 SHMLPSDVFDIINVT
+415 SHMLSPKLFDIINVT
-430 ELSDMDIQGVF
+430 ELADKDIQGVF
-441 NSVPIEIKA
+441 NSVPVEIKV
-450 SSLTQKRKTNDTQYA
+450 SSITKKKKAKDIYA

-485 YKKIIHDLE
+485 YKKIIRDLE
-494 NDDSDLMEFLLL
+494 KDDSDLMEFLLL

-521 AYSYFS
+521 AFSYFS
-527 DKYDYLDVLSM
+527 DVYNYQDVLEM
-538 ENELD
+538 KDELE

-578 SSELLREVMCNVV
+578 SPILLKKVMCKVV
-591 NNVPKYLIFNYKT
+591 DNVPKYLIYNFKT

-610 DSLMANRAFKDWN
+610 DSLLATRAFDNWQ
-623 EGKKFYQSA
+623 EGMKFYKLA

-658 AFKWIDRAINSTND
+658 AFKWIDKAINSTND

-683 ILFDANYDLSLNEMV
+683 ILFDANYDLELDSMV
-698 EKQLDK
+698 EKQLDR
-704 SMEILHKCYTDDSR
+704 SMEILHKCYHDDSR
-718 KIFHATVYADQAERY
+718 KIFHAIVYADQAERY
-733 YMKTNCSKTIKYLQ
+733 YFKINSSKTIKYLQ
-747 QAQIW
+747 QAEKW

-758 NNKWNYELKQR
+758 NNTWNYELKQR
-769 LSKVEK
+769 LAKVEK
-775 ILGKI
+775 ILIGI

>member
-1 MEIQNKNTLI
+1 MEIKNKNSLI

-33 CNKKLPT
+33 KKQNLPS
-40 GKDLANELQK
+40 GNGLADELK
-50 TFNVKS
+50 SMFNVKAS
-56 SDLSMISTIL
+56 SLSMISTIL
-66 QRKSKVEFKSFLT
+66 QRKAKTEFKAFLT
-79 ERFTVKDYEPFYEN
+79 ERFSVDSYESFYNN
-93 LNFVNVKSFF
+93 LNLVNVKSYF

-109 LVPKI
+109 LIPKI
-114 VSASN
+114 VSAEN
-119 SKRFINDLLVYG
+119 SKRFINDLLVNG
-131 ENTDTNRINYL
+131 ENADANRINYL
-142 PLHGNV
+142 PLHGCV
-148 DNPENDYVFDVQSL
+148 ENPENEYVFDVQSL
-162 ATTFDRNQRVWSYL
+162 ATTFGNNSRIWSYL

-181 KNPTIFLGYSF
+181 KNPTIFLGYSY

-200 LSNYHTF
+200 LSSYRTF

-218 YDPTEEEIE
+218 YNPTDDQIE
-227 YYEALDFSI
+227 FYEALDFTI
-236 IKGDIKEFLEY
+236 IKGEIKEFLE
-247 VPTLLGVDNLKEGEK
+247 LLPNILDNEELSGKKNEEEE
-262 GLNDDI
+262 I
-268 LDIFKS
+268 RDIFKS
-274 NLVPIDNR
+274 NLVPLDNR

-308 YKVSYYKTI
+308 YRVSYYKQI
-317 QDSIYNKSKQ
+317 QDSIYNQNRQ

-341 VMLLAYNMQ
+341 AMLLAYNVQ
-350 FDGLKLMYTG
+350 FEGVKLMYSG
-360 LTLSKVDFILKM
+360 LTLSKVDFILKI
-372 LGNKK
+372 LGNLK

-389 DAFLK
+389 EAFLK
-394 LSDAKNVIVV
+394 LSQAKNITVV

-415 SHMLPSDVFDIINVT
+415 SHMLTPQMFDIINVT
-430 ELSDMDIQGVF
+430 ELSDNDIQGVF
-441 NSVPIEIKA
+441 NSVPVEIKA
-450 SSLTQKRKTNDTQYA
+450 SSMKTKRKSKDIYA
-465 ADSIYEFVVRNI
+465 ADSIYEFVIRNI
-477 KGQNIVDR
+477 KGQNIVER

-494 NDDSDLMEFLLL
+494 HDDSDLMEFLLL

-527 DKYDYLDVLSM
+527 DIYNYQYVLEM
-538 ENELD
+538 KDELE

-578 SSELLREVMCNVV
+578 SPLLLKKIMSKVID
-591 NNVPKYLIFNYKT
+591 NVPKYLIYNFKT

-610 DSLMANRAFKDWN
+610 DSLLTAKAFVDWKD
-623 EGKKFYQSA
+623 GMDFYKSA

-658 AFKWIDRAINSTND
+658 AFKWIDKAINSTND

-683 ILFDANYDLSLNEMV
+683 ILFDANYELELNNMV
-698 EKQLDK
+698 EEQLDR
-704 SMEILHKCYTDDSR
+704 SMEILHKCYHDDSR
-718 KIFHATVYADQAERY
+718 KIFHAIVYADQAERY
-733 YMKTNCSKTIKYLQ
+733 FIKANSEKTINYLQ
-747 QAQIW
+747 QAKKW

-758 NNKWNYELKQR
+758 NNSWNYELKQR

-775 ILGKI
+775 ILATL

>member
-11 HAMKTGINV
+11 YTMKTGINV

-33 CNKKLPT
+33 YNKKLPT

-50 TFNVKS
+50 SFNVKF

-93 LNFVNVKSFF
+93 LNYVNVKSYF

-131 ENTDTNRINYL
+131 ENTDANRINYL

-148 DNPENDYVFDVQSL
+148 ENPEIDYVFDVQSL
-162 ATTFDRNQRVWSYL
+162 ATTFGSNQRIWSYL

-200 LSNYHTF
+200 LSSYRTF

-218 YDPTEEEIE
+218 YKPTEEEIE

-236 IKGDIKEFLEY
+236 IQGDIKEFLEFI
-247 VPTLLGVDNLKEGEK
+247 PTLLGVDNLAEGENEI
-262 GLNDDI
+262 NDDI

-341 VMLLAYNMQ
+341 AMLLAYNIQ

-360 LTLSKVDFILKM
+360 LTLSKVDFILKI

-394 LSDAKNVIVV
+394 LSHAKNVIVV

-415 SHMLPSDVFDIINVT
+415 SHMLSSDLFDIINVT
-430 ELSDMDIQGVF
+430 ELSDKDIQGVF

-450 SSLTQKRKTNDTQYA
+450 SSITQKRKTNDTQYA

-485 YKKIIHDLE
+485 YKKIIRDLE

-527 DKYDYLDVLSM
+527 DKYDYQDVLSM

-578 SSELLREVMCNVV
+578 SSALLRKIMCNVV
-591 NNVPKYLIFNYKT
+591 NNVPKYLIYNFKT

-610 DSLMANRAFKDWN
+610 DSLLANRAFKDWN
-623 EGKKFYQSA
+623 EGKNFYQSA

-653 KQYQE
+653 NQYQE

-683 ILFDANYDLSLNEMV
+683 ILFDANYDLSLDEMV

-718 KIFHATVYADQAERY
+718 KIFHAIVYADQAERY

-747 QAQIW
+747 QARIW

-758 NNKWNYELKQR
+758 NNQWNYELKQR
-769 LSKVEK
+769 LSNVEK
-775 ILGKI
+775 ILSQI

>member
-1 MEIQNKNTLI
+1 MEIQNKNSLI

-33 CNKKLPT
+33 KKQKLPS
-40 GKDLANELQK
+40 GNGLADELK
-50 TFNVKS
+50 SIFNVKAS
-56 SDLSMISTIL
+56 SLSMISTIL
-66 QRKSKVEFKSFLT
+66 QRKAKAEFKAFLT
-79 ERFTVKDYEPFYEN
+79 ERFSVDSYDSFYDN
-93 LNFVNVKSFF
+93 LNLVNVKSYF

-109 LVPKI
+109 LIPKI
-114 VSASN
+114 VSSDN
-119 SKRFINDLLVYG
+119 SKRFINDLLVNG
-131 ENTDTNRINYL
+131 ENADANRINYL
-142 PLHGNV
+142 PLHGCV
-148 DNPENDYVFDVQSL
+148 ENPENEYVFDVQSL
-162 ATTFDRNQRVWSYL
+162 ATTFGNNTRIWSYL

-181 KNPTIFLGYSF
+181 KNPTIFLGYSY

-200 LSNYHTF
+200 LSSYRTF

-218 YDPTEEEIE
+218 YNPTDDQIE
-227 YYEALDFSI
+227 FYEALDFTI
-236 IKGDIKEFLEY
+236 IKGEIKEFLE
-247 VPTLLGVDNLKEGEK
+247 LLPNILDNEELSGKKNEEEEIR
-262 GLNDDI
+262 DI
-268 LDIFKS
+268 LKN
-274 NLVPIDNR
+274 NLVPLDNR

-308 YKVSYYKTI
+308 YRVSYYKQI
-317 QDSIYNKSKQ
+317 QDSIYNQNRQ

-341 VMLLAYNMQ
+341 AMLLAYNVQ
-350 FDGLKLMYTG
+350 FEGVKLMYSG
-360 LTLSKVDFILKM
+360 LTLSKVDFILKI
-372 LGNKK
+372 LGILK

-389 DAFLK
+389 EAFLK
-394 LSDAKNVIVV
+394 LSQAKNITVV

-415 SHMLPSDVFDIINVT
+415 SHMLTPQMFDIINVT
-430 ELSDMDIQGVF
+430 ELSDNDIQGVF
-441 NSVPIEIKA
+441 NSVPVEIKA
-450 SSLTQKRKTNDTQYA
+450 SSMKTKRKSKDIYA
-465 ADSIYEFVVRNI
+465 ADSIYEFVIRNI
-477 KGQNIVDR
+477 KGQNIVER

-494 NDDSDLMEFLLL
+494 HDDSNLMEFLLL

-527 DKYDYLDVLSM
+527 DIYNYQDVLEM
-538 ENELD
+538 KDELE

-578 SSELLREVMCNVV
+578 SPLLLKRIMSKVID
-591 NNVPKYLIFNYKT
+591 NVPKYLIYNFKT

-610 DSLMANRAFKDWN
+610 DSLLTTKAFGDWKD
-623 EGKKFYQSA
+623 GMDFYKSA

-658 AFKWIDRAINSTND
+658 AFKWIDKAINSTNN
-672 KYFSIRNSHAI
+672 KFFSIRNSHAI
-683 ILFDANYDLSLNEMV
+683 ILFDANYELELNNMV
-698 EKQLDK
+698 EEQLDR
-704 SMEILHKCYTDDSR
+704 SMEILHKCYHDDSR
-718 KIFHATVYADQAERY
+718 KIFHAIVYADQAERY
-733 YMKTNCSKTIKYLQ
+733 FTKANSVKTINYLQ
-747 QAQIW
+747 QAKKW

-758 NNKWNYELKQR
+758 NNSWNYELKQR
-769 LSKVEK
+769 LNKVEK
-775 ILGKI
+775 ILATL

>member
-1 MEIQNKNTLI
+1 ML
-11 HAMKTGINV
+11 
-20 FVGAGFS
+20 
-27 LYAYDK
+27 
-33 CNKKLPT
+33 
-40 GKDLANELQK
+40 
-50 TFNVKS
+50 
-56 SDLSMISTIL
+56 
-66 QRKSKVEFKSFLT
+66 
-79 ERFTVKDYEPFYEN
+79 
-93 LNFVNVKSFF
+93 VN
-103 TTNIDN
+103 
-109 LVPKI
+109 
-114 VSASN
+114 
-119 SKRFINDLLVYG
+119 G
-131 ENTDTNRINYL
+131 ENADANRINYL
-142 PLHGNV
+142 PLHGCV
-148 DNPENDYVFDVQSL
+148 ENPENEYVFDVQSL
-162 ATTFDRNQRVWSYL
+162 ATTFGNNSRIWSYL

-181 KNPTIFLGYSF
+181 KNPTIFLGYSY

-200 LSNYHTF
+200 LSSYRTF

-218 YDPTEEEIE
+218 YNPTDDQIE
-227 YYEALDFSI
+227 FYEALDFTI
-236 IKGDIKEFLEY
+236 IKGEIKEFLE
-247 VPTLLGVDNLKEGEK
+247 LLPNILDNEELSGKKNEEEE
-262 GLNDDI
+262 I
-268 LDIFKS
+268 RDIFKN
-274 NLVPIDNR
+274 NLVPLDNR

-308 YKVSYYKTI
+308 YRVSYYKQI
-317 QDSIYNKSKQ
+317 QDSIYNQNRQ

-341 VMLLAYNMQ
+341 AMLLAYNVQ
-350 FDGLKLMYTG
+350 FEGVKLMYSG
-360 LTLSKVDFILKM
+360 LTLSKVDFILKI
-372 LGNKK
+372 LGNLK

-389 DAFLK
+389 EAFLK
-394 LSDAKNVIVV
+394 LSQAKNITVV

-415 SHMLPSDVFDIINVT
+415 SHMLTPQMFDIINVT
-430 ELSDMDIQGVF
+430 ELSDNDIQGVF
-441 NSVPIEIKA
+441 NSVPVEIKA
-450 SSLTQKRKTNDTQYA
+450 SSMKTKRKSKDIYA
-465 ADSIYEFVVRNI
+465 ADSIYEFVIRNI
-477 KGQNIVDR
+477 KGQNIVER

-494 NDDSDLMEFLLL
+494 HDDSNLMEFLLL

-527 DKYDYLDVLSM
+527 DIYNYQDVLEM
-538 ENELD
+538 KDELE

-578 SSELLREVMCNVV
+578 SPLLLKKIMSKVID
-591 NNVPKYLIFNYKT
+591 NVPKYLIYNFKT

-610 DSLMANRAFKDWN
+610 DSLLTAKAFVDWKD
-623 EGKKFYQSA
+623 GMDFYKSA

-658 AFKWIDRAINSTND
+658 AFKWIDKAINSTND

-683 ILFDANYDLSLNEMV
+683 ILFDANYELELNNMV
-698 EKQLDK
+698 EEQLDR
-704 SMEILHKCYTDDSR
+704 SMEILHKCYHDDSR
-718 KIFHATVYADQAERY
+718 KIFHAIVYADQAERY
-733 YMKTNCSKTIKYLQ
+733 FIKVNSEKTINYLQ
-747 QAQIW
+747 QAKKW

-758 NNKWNYELKQR
+758 NNSWNYELKQR

-775 ILGKI
+775 ILATL

>member
-1 MEIQNKNTLI
+1 MEIQNENSLI

-33 CNKKLPT
+33 KKQNLPS
-40 GKDLANELQK
+40 GNGLADELK
-50 TFNVKS
+50 SMFNVKAAS
-56 SDLSMISTIL
+56 LSMISTIL
-66 QRKSKVEFKSFLT
+66 QRKAKTEFKAFLT
-79 ERFTVKDYEPFYEN
+79 ERFSVDSYESFYNN
-93 LNFVNVKSFF
+93 LNLVNVKSYF

-109 LVPKI
+109 LIPKI
-114 VSASN
+114 VSAEN
-119 SKRFINDLLVYG
+119 SKRFINDLLVNG
-131 ENTDTNRINYL
+131 ENADANRINYL
-142 PLHGNV
+142 PLHGCV
-148 DNPENDYVFDVQSL
+148 ENPENEYVFDVQSL
-162 ATTFDRNQRVWSYL
+162 ATTFGNNSRIWSYL

-181 KNPTIFLGYSF
+181 KNPTIFLGYSY

-200 LSNYHTF
+200 LSSYRTF

-218 YDPTEEEIE
+218 YNPTDDQIE
-227 YYEALDFSI
+227 FYEALDFTI
-236 IKGDIKEFLEY
+236 IKGEIKEFLE
-247 VPTLLGVDNLKEGEK
+247 LLPNILDNEELSGKKNEEEE
-262 GLNDDI
+262 I
-268 LDIFKS
+268 RDIFKN
-274 NLVPIDNR
+274 NLVPLDNR

-308 YKVSYYKTI
+308 YRVSYYKQI
-317 QDSIYNKSKQ
+317 QDSIYNQNRQ

-341 VMLLAYNMQ
+341 AMLLAYNVQ
-350 FDGLKLMYTG
+350 FEGVKLMYSG
-360 LTLSKVDFILKM
+360 LTLSKVDFILKI
-372 LGNKK
+372 LGNLK

-389 DAFLK
+389 EAFLK
-394 LSDAKNVIVV
+394 LSQAKNITVV

-415 SHMLPSDVFDIINVT
+415 SHMLTPQMFDIINVT
-430 ELSDMDIQGVF
+430 ELSDNDIQGVF
-441 NSVPIEIKA
+441 NSVPVEIKA
-450 SSLTQKRKTNDTQYA
+450 SSMKTKRKSKDIYA
-465 ADSIYEFVVRNI
+465 ADSIYEFVIRNI
-477 KGQNIVDR
+477 KGQNIVER

-494 NDDSDLMEFLLL
+494 HDDSNLMEFLLL

-527 DKYDYLDVLSM
+527 DIYNYQDVLEM
-538 ENELD
+538 KDELE

-578 SSELLREVMCNVV
+578 SPLLLKKIMSKVID
-591 NNVPKYLIFNYKT
+591 NVPKYLIYNFKT

-610 DSLMANRAFKDWN
+610 DSLLTAKAFVDWKD
-623 EGKKFYQSA
+623 GMDFYKSA

-658 AFKWIDRAINSTND
+658 AFKWIDKAINSTND

-683 ILFDANYDLSLNEMV
+683 ILFDANYELELNNMV
-698 EKQLDK
+698 EEQLDR
-704 SMEILHKCYTDDSR
+704 SMEILHKCYHDDSR
-718 KIFHATVYADQAERY
+718 KIFHAIVYADQAERY
-733 YMKTNCSKTIKYLQ
+733 FIKANSEKTINYLQ
-747 QAQIW
+747 QAKKW

-758 NNKWNYELKQR
+758 NNSWNYELKQR

-775 ILGKI
+775 ILATL

>member
-1 MEIQNKNTLI
+1 
-11 HAMKTGINV
+11 MKTGINV

-33 CNKKLPT
+33 KKQNLPS
-40 GKDLANELQK
+40 GNGLADELK
-50 TFNVKS
+50 SMFNVKAS
-56 SDLSMISTIL
+56 SLSMISTIL
-66 QRKSKVEFKSFLT
+66 QRKAKTEFKAFLT
-79 ERFTVKDYEPFYEN
+79 ERFSVDSYESFYDN
-93 LNFVNVKSFF
+93 LNLVNVKSYF

-109 LVPKI
+109 LIPKI
-114 VSASN
+114 VSSDN
-119 SKRFINDLLVYG
+119 SKRFINDLLVNG
-131 ENTDTNRINYL
+131 ENADANRINYL
-142 PLHGNV
+142 PLHGCV
-148 DNPENDYVFDVQSL
+148 ENPENEYVFDVQSL
-162 ATTFDRNQRVWSYL
+162 ATTFGNNSRIWSYL

-181 KNPTIFLGYSF
+181 KNPTIFLGYSY

-200 LSNYHTF
+200 LSSYRTF

-218 YDPTEEEIE
+218 YNPTDDQIE
-227 YYEALDFSI
+227 FYEALDFTI
-236 IKGDIKEFLEY
+236 IKGEIKEFLE
-247 VPTLLGVDNLKEGEK
+247 LLPNILDNEELSGKKNEEEE
-262 GLNDDI
+262 I
-268 LDIFKS
+268 RDIFKS
-274 NLVPIDNR
+274 NLVPLDNR

-308 YKVSYYKTI
+308 YRVSYYKQI
-317 QDSIYNKSKQ
+317 QDSIYNQNRQ

-341 VMLLAYNMQ
+341 AMLLAYNVQ
-350 FDGLKLMYTG
+350 FEGVKLMYSG
-360 LTLSKVDFILKM
+360 LTLSKVDFILKI
-372 LGNKK
+372 LGNLK

-389 DAFLK
+389 EAFLK
-394 LSDAKNVIVV
+394 LSQAKNITVV

-415 SHMLPSDVFDIINVT
+415 SHMLTPQMFDIINVT
-430 ELSDMDIQGVF
+430 ELSDNDIQGVF
-441 NSVPIEIKA
+441 NSVPVEIKA
-450 SSLTQKRKTNDTQYA
+450 SSMKTKRKSKDIYA
-465 ADSIYEFVVRNI
+465 ADSIYEFVIRNI
-477 KGQNIVDR
+477 KGQNIVER

-494 NDDSDLMEFLLL
+494 HDDSDLMEFLLL

-527 DKYDYLDVLSM
+527 DIYNYQYVLEM
-538 ENELD
+538 KDELE

-578 SSELLREVMCNVV
+578 SPLLLKRIMSKVID
-591 NNVPKYLIFNYKT
+591 NVPKYLIYNFKT

-610 DSLMANRAFKDWN
+610 DSLLTAKAFVDWKD
-623 EGKKFYQSA
+623 GMDFYKSA

-658 AFKWIDRAINSTND
+658 AFKWIDKAINSTND

-683 ILFDANYDLSLNEMV
+683 ILFDANYELELNNMV
-698 EKQLDK
+698 EEQLDR
-704 SMEILHKCYTDDSR
+704 SMEILHKCYHDDSR
-718 KIFHATVYADQAERY
+718 KIFHAIVYADQAERY
-733 YMKTNCSKTIKYLQ
+733 FIKVNSEKTINYLQ
-747 QAQIW
+747 QAKKW

-758 NNKWNYELKQR
+758 NNSWNYELKQR

-775 ILGKI
+775 ILATL

>member
-1 MEIQNKNTLI
+1 M
-11 HAMKTGINV
+11 
-20 FVGAGFS
+20 
-27 LYAYDK
+27 
-33 CNKKLPT
+33 
-40 GKDLANELQK
+40 
-50 TFNVKS
+50 NVKS
-56 SDLSMISTIL
+56 
-66 QRKSKVEFKSFLT
+66 
-79 ERFTVKDYEPFYEN
+79 Y
-93 LNFVNVKSFF
+93 F

-109 LVPKI
+109 LIPKI
-114 VSASN
+114 VSAEN
-119 SKRFINDLLVYG
+119 SKRFINDLLVNG
-131 ENTDTNRINYL
+131 ENADANRINYL
-142 PLHGNV
+142 PLHGCV
-148 DNPENDYVFDVQSL
+148 ENPENEYVFDVQSL
-162 ATTFDRNQRVWSYL
+162 ATTFGNNSRIWSYL

-181 KNPTIFLGYSF
+181 KNPTIFLGYSY

-200 LSNYHTF
+200 LSSYRTF

-218 YDPTEEEIE
+218 YNPTDDQIE
-227 YYEALDFSI
+227 FYEALDFTI
-236 IKGDIKEFLEY
+236 IKGEIKEFLE
-247 VPTLLGVDNLKEGEK
+247 LLPNILDNEELSGKKNEEEE
-262 GLNDDI
+262 I
-268 LDIFKS
+268 RDIFKN
-274 NLVPIDNR
+274 NLVPLDNR

-308 YKVSYYKTI
+308 YRVSYYKQI
-317 QDSIYNKSKQ
+317 QDSIYNQNRQ

-341 VMLLAYNMQ
+341 AMLLAYNVQ
-350 FDGLKLMYTG
+350 FEGVKLMYSG
-360 LTLSKVDFILKM
+360 LTLSKVDFILKI
-372 LGNKK
+372 LGNLK

-389 DAFLK
+389 EAFLK
-394 LSDAKNVIVV
+394 LSQAKNITVV

-415 SHMLPSDVFDIINVT
+415 SHMLTPQMFDIINVT
-430 ELSDMDIQGVF
+430 ELSDNDIQGVF
-441 NSVPIEIKA
+441 NSVPVEIKA
-450 SSLTQKRKTNDTQYA
+450 SSMKTKRKSKDIYA
-465 ADSIYEFVVRNI
+465 ADSIYEFVIRNI
-477 KGQNIVDR
+477 KGQNIVER

-494 NDDSDLMEFLLL
+494 HDDSNLMEFLLL

-527 DKYDYLDVLSM
+527 DIYNYQDVLEM
-538 ENELD
+538 KDELE

-578 SSELLREVMCNVV
+578 SPLLLKKIMSKVID
-591 NNVPKYLIFNYKT
+591 NVPKYLIYNFKT

-610 DSLMANRAFKDWN
+610 DSLLTAKAFVDWKD
-623 EGKKFYQSA
+623 GMDFYKSA

-658 AFKWIDRAINSTND
+658 AFKWIDKAINSTND

-683 ILFDANYDLSLNEMV
+683 ILFDANYELELNNMV
-698 EKQLDK
+698 EEQLDR
-704 SMEILHKCYTDDSR
+704 SMEILHKCYHDDSR
-718 KIFHATVYADQAERY
+718 KIFHAIVYADQAERY
-733 YMKTNCSKTIKYLQ
+733 FIKANSEKTINYLQ
-747 QAQIW
+747 QAKKW

-758 NNKWNYELKQR
+758 NNSWNYELKQR

-775 ILGKI
+775 ILATL

>member
-1 MEIQNKNTLI
+1 MEIQNKNSLI

-33 CNKKLPT
+33 KKQNLPS
-40 GKDLANELQK
+40 GNGLVDELK
-50 TFNVKS
+50 SMFNVKAAS
-56 SDLSMISTIL
+56 LSMISTIL
-66 QRKSKVEFKSFLT
+66 QRKAKTEFKAFLT
-79 ERFTVKDYEPFYEN
+79 ERFSVDSYESFYNN
-93 LNFVNVKSFF
+93 LNLVNVKSYF

-109 LVPKI
+109 LIPKI
-114 VSASN
+114 VSAEN
-119 SKRFINDLLVYG
+119 SKRFINDLLVNG
-131 ENTDTNRINYL
+131 ENSDANRINYL
-142 PLHGNV
+142 PLHGCV
-148 DNPENDYVFDVQSL
+148 ENPENEYVFDVQSL
-162 ATTFDRNQRVWSYL
+162 ATTFGNNSRIWSYL

-181 KNPTIFLGYSF
+181 KNPTIFLGYSY

-200 LSNYHTF
+200 LSSYRTF

-218 YDPTEEEIE
+218 YNPTDDQIE
-227 YYEALDFSI
+227 FYEALDFTI
-236 IKGDIKEFLEY
+236 IKGEIKDFLE
-247 VPTLLGVDNLKEGEK
+247 LLPNILDNEELSRKKNEEEE
-262 GLNDDI
+262 I
-268 LDIFKS
+268 RDIFKS
-274 NLVPIDNR
+274 NLVPLDNR

-308 YKVSYYKTI
+308 YRVSYYKQI
-317 QDSIYNKSKQ
+317 QDSIYNQNRQ

-341 VMLLAYNMQ
+341 AMLLAYNVQ
-350 FDGLKLMYTG
+350 FEGVKLMYSG
-360 LTLSKVDFILKM
+360 LTLSKVDFILKI
-372 LGNKK
+372 LGNLK

-389 DAFLK
+389 EAFLK
-394 LSDAKNVIVV
+394 LSQAKNITVV

-415 SHMLPSDVFDIINVT
+415 SHMLTPQMFDIINVT
-430 ELSDMDIQGVF
+430 ELSDNDIQGVF
-441 NSVPIEIKA
+441 NSVPVEIKA
-450 SSLTQKRKTNDTQYA
+450 SSMKTKRKSKDIYA
-465 ADSIYEFVVRNI
+465 ADSIYEFVIRNI
-477 KGQNIVDR
+477 KGQNIVER

-494 NDDSDLMEFLLL
+494 HDDSDLMEFLLL

-527 DKYDYLDVLSM
+527 DIYNYQYVLEM
-538 ENELD
+538 KDELE

-578 SSELLREVMCNVV
+578 SPLLLKRIMSKVID
-591 NNVPKYLIFNYKT
+591 NVPKYLIYNFKT

-610 DSLMANRAFKDWN
+610 DSLLTAKAFVDWKD
-623 EGKKFYQSA
+623 GMDFYKSA

-658 AFKWIDRAINSTND
+658 AFKWIDKAINSTND

-683 ILFDANYDLSLNEMV
+683 ILFDANYELELNNMV
-698 EKQLDK
+698 EEQLDR
-704 SMEILHKCYTDDSR
+704 SMEILHKCYHDDSR
-718 KIFHATVYADQAERY
+718 KIFHAIVYADQAERY
-733 YMKTNCSKTIKYLQ
+733 FIKANSEKTINYLQ
-747 QAQIW
+747 QAKKW

-758 NNKWNYELKQR
+758 NNSWNYELKQR

-775 ILGKI
+775 ILATL

>member
-1 MEIQNKNTLI
+1 MEIQNENSLI

-33 CNKKLPT
+33 KKQNLPS
-40 GKDLANELQK
+40 GNGLADELK
-50 TFNVKS
+50 SMFNVKAS
-56 SDLSMISTIL
+56 SLSMISTIL
-66 QRKSKVEFKSFLT
+66 QRKAKTEFKAFLT
-79 ERFTVKDYEPFYEN
+79 ERFSVDSYESFYDN
-93 LNFVNVKSFF
+93 LNLVNVKSYF

-109 LVPKI
+109 LIPKI
-114 VSASN
+114 VSSDN
-119 SKRFINDLLVYG
+119 SKRFINDLLVNG
-131 ENTDTNRINYL
+131 ENADANRINYL
-142 PLHGNV
+142 PLHGCV
-148 DNPENDYVFDVQSL
+148 ENPENEYVFDVQSL
-162 ATTFDRNQRVWSYL
+162 ATTFGNNSRIWSYL

-181 KNPTIFLGYSF
+181 KNPTIFLGYSY

-200 LSNYHTF
+200 LSSYRTF

-218 YDPTEEEIE
+218 YNPTDDQIE
-227 YYEALDFSI
+227 FYEALDFTI
-236 IKGDIKEFLEY
+236 IKGEIKEFLE
-247 VPTLLGVDNLKEGEK
+247 LLPNILDNEELSGKKNEEEE
-262 GLNDDI
+262 I
-268 LDIFKS
+268 RDIFKN
-274 NLVPIDNR
+274 NLVPLDNR

-308 YKVSYYKTI
+308 YRVSYYKQI
-317 QDSIYNKSKQ
+317 QDSIYNQNRQ

-341 VMLLAYNMQ
+341 AMLLAYNVQ
-350 FDGLKLMYTG
+350 FEGVKLMYSG
-360 LTLSKVDFILKM
+360 LTLSKVDFILKI
-372 LGNKK
+372 LGNLK

-389 DAFLK
+389 EAFLK
-394 LSDAKNVIVV
+394 LSQAKNITVV

-415 SHMLPSDVFDIINVT
+415 SHMLTPQMFDIINVT
-430 ELSDMDIQGVF
+430 ELSDNDIQGVF
-441 NSVPIEIKA
+441 NSVPVEIKA
-450 SSLTQKRKTNDTQYA
+450 SSMKTKRKSKDIYA
-465 ADSIYEFVVRNI
+465 ADSIYEFVIRNI
-477 KGQNIVDR
+477 KGQNIVER

-494 NDDSDLMEFLLL
+494 HDDSNLMEFLLL

-527 DKYDYLDVLSM
+527 DIYNYQD
-538 ENELD
+538 ELEMKD
-543 DMLSEFEGSN
+543 ELEDMLSEFEGSN

-578 SSELLREVMCNVV
+578 SPLLLKKIMSKVID
-591 NNVPKYLIFNYKT
+591 NVPKYLIYNFKT

-610 DSLMANRAFKDWN
+610 DSLLTAKAFVDWKD
-623 EGKKFYQSA
+623 GMDFYKSA

-658 AFKWIDRAINSTND
+658 AFKWIDKAINSTND

-683 ILFDANYDLSLNEMV
+683 ILFDANYELELNNMV
-698 EKQLDK
+698 EEQLDR
-704 SMEILHKCYTDDSR
+704 SMEILHKCYHDDSR
-718 KIFHATVYADQAERY
+718 KIFHAIVYADQAERY
-733 YMKTNCSKTIKYLQ
+733 FIKANSEKTINYLQ
-747 QAQIW
+747 QAKKW

-758 NNKWNYELKQR
+758 NNSWNYELKQR

-775 ILGKI
+775 ILATL